1 MADKTVTVRLNA
13 DTHGFTA
20 AMARAATATSQL
32 SGKVK
37 AHGGDLDRMA
47 SMSTKAGLAVT
58 AGVGGAVKAAV
69 DWESAWTGVQK
80 TVDASPAQYAR
91 LEGQLRSLTSV
102 LPVSHQEIAGVA
114 EAAGQLGV
122 KQQDITKFTS
132 TMVKLGT
139 ATNMTSE
146 EAATSL
152 RQFMNVMGTAPKD
165 VDRLAATV
173 VDLGNNSATTE
184 RDIVEMG
191 QRLSGTGKQM
201 NITEPQVMAF
211 GAAMASVGINAEAGG
226 TAMSR
231 NWVTID
237 RAVRQGG
244 SSLQAM
250 AKVSGMSAAQFKKA
264 WQTDAAG
271 ATNALIE
278 GLGRAGKAGK
288 DVSGLLGE
296 MGIKGQYQTDAM
308 KRLAGAS
315 AGAGNAQD
323 QLASSLKTAGEGWS
337 QNTALAQEF
346 GRRQSTTASQMQLA
360 VNRIKDAAISLG
372 QAALPVL
379 GRAAQKVSEYANK
392 FNGLSDHTKDMILQI
407 GAFGGVSLIAAGQIG
422 KVARA
427 VKDVGL
433 AFKAVRGVAGIAG
446 AFTGI
451 GGAAKS
457 ASGAAKALEGV
468 GEAAGAAAG
477 ATAGA
482 GKAMSG
488 TGKAATKAAGAAKG
502 AGKALSDTGKAA
514 GEAAGAA
521 AAAEGTLKG
530 AGKATVGLS
539 GKLFG
544 VAAGLGAIAIA
555 WGHQDSAKHAADIDR
570 QLGSVADW
578 ANQASMGIV
587 DLDAKLK
594 QVNDGGFGPLRE
606 NLNGLGDA
614 LNHATGENLSFL
626 ERQEGRFASLV
637 GSAADLSQ
645 QSKAQLGKFDEALS
659 GLAGSHAWGDLQR
672 NWEQI
677 ADAAKAN
684 HISDDK
690 LMALFP
696 KLQDGLS
703 ATAHQLGVTGLSAKD
718 YAGWLRGEVPSAVN
732 RAAVAN
738 EKLAKSLGIVPDKK
752 RVQVETIIKGG
763 THAQVMQLNAEL
775 AKVPPKKQS
784 QVLATAKTKGFKAA
798 MAQAKDFEKQAKGL
812 QETTKHGVTVEIKGN
827 TDPGKVHALREQLD
841 GLSKAAAQKVS
852 ITAKTKGLDEAKKQ
866 LQQFHNTVSTTVTK
880 QGITLKV
887 KATETADLDRLRTK
901 MEQLPKDKQIKVA
914 ATAKADGFNAAIS
927 QANAFKAEMD
937 GIIQYTKDG
946 VRVRI
951 KGETDSKAVDTLK
964 TDLEALPKEQQLK
977 VAATAETKG
986 FDTASKQL
994 QDLRTQ
1000 NWSMYSSPPIVVK
1013 ATMQDGASRDLKI
1026 LSEEATSVDGKK
1038 VLVTASAP
1046 GAYGATVQIDG
1057 LKYKVDKLD
1066 GKNVLI
1072 PLGLKNTNGTLSGLQ
1087 KVDTKA
1093 KKVNGRK
1100 ANVKVGAPGAGNAFN
1115 NLLKVSGAA
1124 NQLGKKRPKVKP
1136 SAPTAAK
1143 TSSQLAKVGSTADNV
1158 GRKRP
1163 RVATSAPG
1171 ATAATGQVKNL
1182 GSTASHVNGKRVS
1195 VSAHA
1200 DTSGA
1205 RSALQALTRPLSTT
1219 VTATV
1224 RTVGSALKGVFHA
1237 NGGLYERHDAQIAKA
1252 GAYRVWAEPE
1262 TEGEAYIPFARSK
1275 RGRSREI
1282 ATQTVQR
1289 LGGAVQ
1295 WFANGGISGGQA
1307 RAILNIEARPTGE
1320 LVDYIKAVKDAANAT
1335 RARERA
1341 SRAWWNARRRH
1352 SKNEKK
1358 LGDALNAA
1366 KDKEKEATDK
1376 ARQAQEALARAAE
1389 QAGASMAKDYRVGGS
1404 WQDWAASMRQGV
1416 EELDLFRWRLA
1427 RLRNLG
1433 LSQDNID
1440 TITAM
1445 GPSGLQL
1452 AGDVLAGGKKAVN
1465 SLNSAS
1471 NSLKRVSDRLGLVSA
1486 THFADGGFSSGSGLR
1501 IWGEPETGGEA
1512 YIPLSPSKRAQSL
1525 QLWQETGR
1533 RLGALPAQGSSRP
1546 ITPPGTAQP
1555 GYGAGGLDLSGVHIT
1570 LSVPGLANAVD
1581 AKIIAA
1587 NRSTARN
1594 LVRSTR

>member
-1 MADKTVTVRLNA
+1 MADKTVTVKLNA

-20 AMARAATATSQL
+20 AMARAATASKQLGSQ
-32 SGKVK
+32 VK
-37 AHGGDLDRMA
+37 AHGAALDRMA
-47 SMSTKAGLAVT
+47 SASTKAGLAVT

-91 LEGQLRSLTSV
+91 LEGQLRSLASV

-122 KQQDITKFTS
+122 KQQDVAKFTS

-201 NITEPQVMAF
+201 RMSESQVMAF

-231 NWVTID
+231 NWIKID
-237 RAVRQGG
+237 SAVRSGG
-244 SSLQAM
+244 KSLQTM

-278 GLGRAGKAGK
+278 GLGRASKSGQ
-288 DVSGLLGE
+288 DVSKLLDQ

-337 QNTALAQEF
+337 QNTALQEEF

-392 FNGLSDHTKDMILQI
+392 FNGLSDRTKDMILQI

-451 GGAAKS
+451 GGAATK
-457 ASGAAKALEGV
+457 
-468 GEAAGAAAG
+468 AAGAAE
-477 ATAGA
+477 GA

-488 TGKAATKAAGAAKG
+488 VKG
-502 AGKALSDTGKAA
+502 STS
-514 GEAAGAA
+514 
-521 AAAEGTLKG
+521 
-530 AGKATVGLS
+530 GLS

-555 WGHQDSAKHAADIDR
+555 WGHQDSANHAADIDK

-703 ATAHQLGVTGLSAKD
+703 ATARQLGVTGLSAKD

-752 RVQVETIIKGG
+752 RVEVETIIKGG

-866 LQQFHNTVSTTVTK
+866 LQQFQNTVSTTVTK

-887 KATETADLDRLRTK
+887 KATATADLDRLRAK

-914 ATAKADGFNAAIS
+914 ATAKADGFDAAIS

-951 KGETDSKAVDTLK
+951 KGETDAKAVDTLK

-977 VAATAETKG
+977 VAATAESKG
-986 FDTASKQL
+986 FDDASKQL

-1000 NWSMYSSPPIVVK
+1000 TWSMYSSPPIVVK

-1026 LSEEATSVDGKK
+1026 LSKEATSVDGKK

-1100 ANVKVGAPGAGNAFN
+1100 ANVKVG
-1115 NLLKVSGAA
+1115 VSGASA
-1124 NQLGKKRPKVKP
+1124 SLGNLESLISAATRVGKKKP
-1136 SAPTAAK
+1136 QVRTSAPTAVN
-1143 TSSQLAKVGSTADNV
+1143 TIGQLAQVAAAADNA
-1158 GRKRP
+1158 GSKRP
-1163 RVATSAPG
+1163 RVTTSAPG
-1171 ATAATGQVKNL
+1171 ATAATGQIKSL
-1182 GSTASHVNGKRVS
+1182 GSTASRVNGKRVS

-1200 DTSGA
+1200 NTSGA
-1205 RSALQALTRPLSTT
+1205 RSALQALTRPLFTT

-1224 RTVGSALKGVFHA
+1224 RTVGSAIKGVFHA

-1307 RAILNIEARPTGE
+1307 RTILNIEARPTGE
-1320 LVDYIKAVKDAANAT
+1320 LVDYIQAVKDAANAT
-1335 RARERA
+1335 RARQRA

-1376 ARQAQEALARAAE
+1376 ARQAQESLARAAE

-1404 WQDWAASMRQGV
+1404 WQDWAASMRQGTQ
-1416 EELDLFRWRLA
+1416 ELDLFRWRLA

-1471 NSLKRVSDRLGLVSA
+1471 NSLKHVSDRLGLVSA
-1486 THFADGGFSSGSGLR
+1486 TRFADGGFSSGSGLR

>member
-1 MADKTVTVRLNA
+1 MADKTVTVKLNA

-20 AMARAATATSQL
+20 AMARAATASKQLGSQ
-32 SGKVK
+32 VK
-37 AHGGDLDRMA
+37 AHGADFDRMA
-47 SMSTKAGLAVT
+47 SASTKAGLAVT

-91 LEGQLRSLTSV
+91 LEGQLRSLSSV

-122 KQQDITKFTS
+122 KQQDVAKFTS

-201 NITEPQVMAF
+201 RMSESQVMAF

-231 NWVTID
+231 NWIKID
-237 RAVRQGG
+237 SAVRSGG
-244 SSLQAM
+244 QSLQTM
-250 AKVSGMSAAQFKKA
+250 AQVSGMSAAQFKKA

-278 GLGRAGKAGK
+278 GLGRASKSGQ
-288 DVSGLLGE
+288 DVSKLLDQ

-337 QNTALAQEF
+337 QNTALQEEF

-392 FNGLSDHTKDMILQI
+392 FNGLSDHTKDMILKI

-433 AFKAVRGVAGIAG
+433 AFKAVRGIAGIAG

-451 GGAAKS
+451 GGAA
-457 ASGAAKALEGV
+457 
-468 GEAAGAAAG
+468 
-477 ATAGA
+477 
-482 GKAMSG
+482 
-488 TGKAATKAAGAAKG
+488 TKAAGATEG
-502 AGKALSDTGKAA
+502 AGKALSGIGGATG
-514 GEAAGAA
+514 
-521 AAAEGTLKG
+521 
-530 AGKATVGLS
+530 GLS

-544 VAAGLGAIAIA
+544 VAAGLGALAIA
-555 WGHQDSAKHAADIDR
+555 WGHQDSANHAADIDR

-578 ANQASMGIV
+578 ANQASIGIV

-690 LMALFP
+690 LMSLFP
-696 KLQDGLS
+696 KLQEGLS

-827 TDPGKVHALREQLD
+827 TDPGKVHALREQLE

-852 ITAKTKGLDEAKKQ
+852 ITAKTQGLDAAKKQ
-866 LQQFHNTVSTTVTK
+866 LQQFQNTVSTTVTK

-887 KATETADLDRLRTK
+887 KATATADLDRLRAK
-901 MEQLPKDKQIKVA
+901 MEKLPKDKQIKVA

-927 QANAFKAEMD
+927 RANAFKAEMD
-937 GIIQYTKDG
+937 GIIQYTKAG

-964 TDLEALPKEQQLK
+964 TDLETLPKEQQVK
-977 VAATAETKG
+977 VAATAESKG
-986 FDTASKQL
+986 FDAASKQL

-1000 NWSMYSSPPIVVK
+1000 TWSMYSSPPIVVK
-1013 ATMQDGASRDLKI
+1013 ATMQDGASRSLKI
-1026 LSEEATSVDGKK
+1026 LSEEATSVNGKK

-1100 ANVKVGAPGAGNAFN
+1100 ANVKVGAPGSGNAFN

-1163 RVATSAPG
+1163 RVTTSAPG
-1171 ATAATGQVKNL
+1171 ATRANGQIKNL
-1182 GSTASHVNGKRVS
+1182 GSTASRVNGKRVS

-1200 DTSGA
+1200 NTSGA
-1205 RSALQALTRPLSTT
+1205 RSALQALTRPLFTT

-1224 RTVGSALKGVFHA
+1224 HTVGSALKGVFHA

-1252 GAYRVWAEPE
+1252 GTWRVWAEPE

-1307 RAILNIEARPTGE
+1307 RTILNIEARPTGE
-1320 LVDYIKAVKDAANAT
+1320 LVDYIQAVQDAANAT

>member
-1 MADKTVTVRLNA
+1 MADKTVTVKLNA

-20 AMARAATATSQL
+20 AMARAATASKQLGSQ
-32 SGKVK
+32 VK
-37 AHGGDLDRMA
+37 AHGAALDRMA
-47 SMSTKAGLAVT
+47 SASTKAGLAVT

-122 KQQDITKFTS
+122 KQQDIAKFTS

-152 RQFMNVMGTAPKD
+152 RQFMNVMGTAPGD
-165 VDRLAATV
+165 VDRLASTV

-201 NITEPQVMAF
+201 NITESQVMAF

-231 NWVTID
+231 NWIKID
-237 RAVRQGG
+237 SAVRSGG
-244 SSLQAM
+244 QSLQTM

-278 GLGRAGKAGK
+278 GLGRASKSGQ
-288 DVSGLLGE
+288 DVSKLLGE

-337 QNTALAQEF
+337 QNTALQEEF
-346 GRRQSTTASQMQLA
+346 GRRQQTTASQMQLA
-360 VNRIKDAAISLG
+360 VNRIKDAAISVG

-451 GGAAKS
+451 GGAA
-457 ASGAAKALEGV
+457 
-468 GEAAGAAAG
+468 
-477 ATAGA
+477 
-482 GKAMSG
+482 
-488 TGKAATKAAGAAKG
+488 TKAAGATTG
-502 AGKALSDTGKAA
+502 AGKALSGVGGATG
-514 GEAAGAA
+514 
-521 AAAEGTLKG
+521 
-530 AGKATVGLS
+530 GLS

-555 WGHQDSAKHAADIDR
+555 WGHQDSANHAADIDR

-578 ANQASMGIV
+578 SKQASIGIV

-614 LNHATGENLSFL
+614 INHATGENLSFL
-626 ERQEGRFASLV
+626 ERQEGRFASLI

-690 LMALFP
+690 LMSLFP

-752 RVQVETIIKGG
+752 RVEVETIIKGG

-852 ITAKTKGLDEAKKQ
+852 ITAKTKGLDAAKKQ

-887 KATETADLDRLRTK
+887 KATATADLDRLRAK

-927 QANAFKAEMD
+927 RANAFKAEMD

-951 KGETDSKAVDTLK
+951 KGETDAKAVDTLK
-964 TDLEALPKEQQLK
+964 TDLEALPKEQQVK
-977 VAATAETKG
+977 VAATAESKG
-986 FDTASKQL
+986 FDDASKQL
-994 QDLRTQ
+994 QDLRAQ
-1000 NWSMYSSPPIVVK
+1000 AGSMSPLTPIVVK
-1013 ATMQDGASRDLKI
+1013 ATMQNGASRDLKI
-1026 LSEEATSVDGKK
+1026 LSEEVTRVDGKK
-1038 VLVTASAP
+1038 VLVTAAAP

-1057 LKYKVDKLD
+1057 LKYRVDKLD

-1072 PLGLKNTNGTLSGLQ
+1072 PLGLKNTNGTILGLQ
-1087 KVDTKA
+1087 KVDATA

-1100 ANVKVGAPGAGNAFN
+1100 ANVKVSAPGSGNAFN

-1163 RVATSAPG
+1163 RVTTSAPG
-1171 ATAATGQVKNL
+1171 ATRATGQVKDL
-1182 GSTASHVNGKRVS
+1182 GSTASRVNGKHVS

-1200 DTSGA
+1200 NTSGA

-1224 RTVGSALKGVFHA
+1224 RTVGNALKGVFHA

-1307 RAILNIEARPTGE
+1307 RTILNIEARPTGE
-1320 LVDYIKAVKDAANAT
+1320 LVDYIQAVKDAANAT

-1471 NSLKRVSDRLGLVSA
+1471 TSLKRVSDRLGLVSA

-1512 YIPLSPSKRAQSL
+1512 YIPLSPSKRSQSI

-1533 RLGALPAQGSSRP
+1533 RLGTLPAQGSSRP

>member
-1 MADKTVTVRLNA
+1 
-13 DTHGFTA
+13 
-20 AMARAATATSQL
+20 MARAATASKQLGSQ
-32 SGKVK
+32 VK
-37 AHGGDLDRMA
+37 AHGADFDRMA
-47 SMSTKAGLAVT
+47 SASTKAGLAVT

-91 LEGQLRSLTSV
+91 LEGQLRSLSSV

-122 KQQDITKFTS
+122 KQQDVAKFTS

-201 NITEPQVMAF
+201 RMSESQVMAF

-231 NWVTID
+231 NWIKID
-237 RAVRQGG
+237 SAVRSGG
-244 SSLQAM
+244 QSLQTM
-250 AKVSGMSAAQFKKA
+250 AQVSGMSAAQFKKA

-278 GLGRAGKAGK
+278 GLGRASKSGQ
-288 DVSGLLGE
+288 DVSKLLDQ

-337 QNTALAQEF
+337 QNTALQEEF

-392 FNGLSDHTKDMILQI
+392 FNGLSDHTKDMILKI

-451 GGAAKS
+451 GGAA
-457 ASGAAKALEGV
+457 
-468 GEAAGAAAG
+468 
-477 ATAGA
+477 
-482 GKAMSG
+482 
-488 TGKAATKAAGAAKG
+488 TKAAGATEG
-502 AGKALSDTGKAA
+502 AGKALSGIGGATG
-514 GEAAGAA
+514 
-521 AAAEGTLKG
+521 
-530 AGKATVGLS
+530 GLS

-544 VAAGLGAIAIA
+544 VAAGLGALAIA
-555 WGHQDSAKHAADIDR
+555 WGHQDSANHAADIDR

-578 ANQASMGIV
+578 ANQASIGIV

-690 LMALFP
+690 LMSLFP
-696 KLQDGLS
+696 KLQEGLS

-827 TDPGKVHALREQLD
+827 TDPGKVHALREQLE

-852 ITAKTKGLDEAKKQ
+852 ITAKTQGLDAAKKQ
-866 LQQFHNTVSTTVTK
+866 LQQFQNTVSTTVTK

-887 KATETADLDRLRTK
+887 KATATADLDRLRAK
-901 MEQLPKDKQIKVA
+901 MEKLPKDKQIKVA

-927 QANAFKAEMD
+927 RANAFKAEMD
-937 GIIQYTKDG
+937 GIIQYTKAG

-964 TDLEALPKEQQLK
+964 TDLETLPKEQQVK
-977 VAATAETKG
+977 VAATAESKG
-986 FDTASKQL
+986 FDAASKQL

-1000 NWSMYSSPPIVVK
+1000 TWSMYSSPPIVVK
-1013 ATMQDGASRDLKI
+1013 ATMQDGASRSLKI
-1026 LSEEATSVDGKK
+1026 LSEEATSVNGKK

-1100 ANVKVGAPGAGNAFN
+1100 ANVKVGAPGSGNAFN

-1163 RVATSAPG
+1163 RVTTSAPG
-1171 ATAATGQVKNL
+1171 ATRANGQIKNL
-1182 GSTASHVNGKRVS
+1182 GSTASRVNGKRVS

-1200 DTSGA
+1200 NTSGA
-1205 RSALQALTRPLSTT
+1205 RSALQALTRPLFTT

-1224 RTVGSALKGVFHA
+1224 HTVGSALKGVFHA

-1252 GAYRVWAEPE
+1252 GTWRVWAEPE

-1307 RAILNIEARPTGE
+1307 RTILNIEARPTGE
-1320 LVDYIKAVKDAANAT
+1320 LVDYIQAVQDAANAT

>member
-1 MADKTVTVRLNA
+1 MADKTVTVKLNA

-20 AMARAATATSQL
+20 AMARAATASKQLGSQ
-32 SGKVK
+32 VK
-37 AHGGDLDRMA
+37 AHGAALDRMA
-47 SMSTKAGLAVT
+47 SASTKAGLAVT

-91 LEGQLRSLTSV
+91 LEGQLRSLASV

-122 KQQDITKFTS
+122 KQQDIAKFTS

-201 NITEPQVMAF
+201 RMSESQVMAF

-231 NWVTID
+231 NWIKID
-237 RAVRQGG
+237 SAVRSGG
-244 SSLQAM
+244 QSLQTM
-250 AKVSGMSAAQFKKA
+250 AQVSGMSAAQFKKA

-278 GLGRAGKAGK
+278 GLGRASKSGQ
-288 DVSGLLGE
+288 DVSKLLDQ

-337 QNTALAQEF
+337 QNAALEEEF
-346 GRRQSTTASQMQLA
+346 GRRQQTTASQMQLA

-392 FNGLSDHTKDMILQI
+392 FNGLSDHTKDMILKI

-451 GGAAKS
+451 GGAATK
-457 ASGAAKALEGV
+457 
-468 GEAAGAAAG
+468 AAG
-477 ATAGA
+477 ATEGA

-488 TGKAATKAAGAAKG
+488 VGGATA
-502 AGKALSDTGKAA
+502 
-514 GEAAGAA
+514 
-521 AAAEGTLKG
+521 
-530 AGKATVGLS
+530 GLS

-544 VAAGLGAIAIA
+544 VAAGLGALAIA
-555 WGHQDSAKHAADIDR
+555 WGHQDSANHAADIDR

-578 ANQASMGIV
+578 ANQASIGIV

-614 LNHATGENLSFL
+614 LNRATGENLSFL

-690 LMALFP
+690 LMSLFP
-696 KLQDGLS
+696 KLQEGLS

-827 TDPGKVHALREQLD
+827 TDPGKVHALREQLE

-852 ITAKTKGLDEAKKQ
+852 ITAKTQGLDAAKKQ
-866 LQQFHNTVSTTVTK
+866 LQQFQNTVSTTVTK

-887 KATETADLDRLRTK
+887 KATATADLDRLRAK
-901 MEQLPKDKQIKVA
+901 MEKLPKDKQIKVA

-927 QANAFKAEMD
+927 RANAFKAEMD
-937 GIIQYTKDG
+937 GIIQYTKAG

-964 TDLEALPKEQQLK
+964 TDLETLPKEQQVK
-977 VAATAETKG
+977 VAATAESKG
-986 FDTASKQL
+986 FDAASKQL

-1000 NWSMYSSPPIVVK
+1000 TWSMYSSPPIVVK
-1013 ATMQDGASRDLKI
+1013 ATMQDGASRSLKI
-1026 LSEEATSVDGKK
+1026 LSEEATSVNGKK

-1100 ANVKVGAPGAGNAFN
+1100 ANVKVGAPGSGNAFN

-1163 RVATSAPG
+1163 RVTTSAPG
-1171 ATAATGQVKNL
+1171 ATRANGQIKNL
-1182 GSTASHVNGKRVS
+1182 GSTASRVNGKRVS

-1200 DTSGA
+1200 NTSGA
-1205 RSALQALTRPLSTT
+1205 RSALQALTRPLFTT

-1224 RTVGSALKGVFHA
+1224 HTVGSALKGVFHA

-1252 GAYRVWAEPE
+1252 GTWRVWAEPE

-1307 RAILNIEARPTGE
+1307 RTILNIEARPTGE
-1320 LVDYIKAVKDAANAT
+1320 LVDYIQAVQDAANAT

-1486 THFADGGFSSGSGLR
+1486 TRFADGGFSSGSGLR

-1512 YIPLSPSKRAQSL
+1512 YIPLSPSKRSQSI

-1533 RLGALPAQGSSRP
+1533 RLGTLPAQGSSRP
-1546 ITPPGTAQP
+1546 ITPPGANQP

>member
-1 MADKTVTVRLNA
+1 MADKTVTVKLNA

-20 AMARAATATSQL
+20 AMARAATASKQLGSQ
-32 SGKVK
+32 VK
-37 AHGGDLDRMA
+37 AHGADFDRMA
-47 SMSTKAGLAVT
+47 SASTKAGLAVT

-91 LEGQLRSLTSV
+91 LEGQLRSLSSV

-122 KQQDITKFTS
+122 KQQDVAKFTS

-201 NITEPQVMAF
+201 RMSESQVMAF

-231 NWVTID
+231 NWIKID
-237 RAVRQGG
+237 SAVRSGG
-244 SSLQAM
+244 QSLQTM
-250 AKVSGMSAAQFKKA
+250 AQVSGMSAAQFKKA

-278 GLGRAGKAGK
+278 GLGRASKSGQ
-288 DVSGLLGE
+288 DVSKLLDQ

-337 QNTALAQEF
+337 QNTALQEEF

-392 FNGLSDHTKDMILQI
+392 FNGLSDHTKDMILKI

-451 GGAAKS
+451 GGAATK
-457 ASGAAKALEGV
+457 
-468 GEAAGAAAG
+468 AAG
-477 ATAGA
+477 ATEGA

-488 TGKAATKAAGAAKG
+488 VGGATA
-502 AGKALSDTGKAA
+502 
-514 GEAAGAA
+514 
-521 AAAEGTLKG
+521 
-530 AGKATVGLS
+530 GLS

-544 VAAGLGAIAIA
+544 VAAGLGALAIA
-555 WGHQDSAKHAADIDR
+555 WGHQDSANHAADIDR

-578 ANQASMGIV
+578 ANQASIGIV

-614 LNHATGENLSFL
+614 LNRATGENLSFL

-690 LMALFP
+690 LMSLFP
-696 KLQDGLS
+696 KLQEGLS

-827 TDPGKVHALREQLD
+827 TDPGKVHALREQLE

-852 ITAKTKGLDEAKKQ
+852 ITAKTQGLDAAKKQ
-866 LQQFHNTVSTTVTK
+866 LQQFQNTVSTTVTK

-887 KATETADLDRLRTK
+887 KATATADLDRLRAK
-901 MEQLPKDKQIKVA
+901 MEKLPKDKQIKVA

-927 QANAFKAEMD
+927 RANAFKAEMD
-937 GIIQYTKDG
+937 GIIQYTKAG

-964 TDLEALPKEQQLK
+964 TDLETLPKEQQVK
-977 VAATAETKG
+977 VAATAESKG
-986 FDTASKQL
+986 FDAASKQL

-1000 NWSMYSSPPIVVK
+1000 TWSMYSSPPIVVK
-1013 ATMQDGASRDLKI
+1013 ATMQDGASRSLKI
-1026 LSEEATSVDGKK
+1026 LSEEATSVNGKK

-1100 ANVKVGAPGAGNAFN
+1100 ANVKVGAPGSGNAFN

-1163 RVATSAPG
+1163 RVTTSAPG
-1171 ATAATGQVKNL
+1171 ATRANGQIKNL
-1182 GSTASHVNGKRVS
+1182 GSTASRVNGKRVS

-1200 DTSGA
+1200 NTSGA
-1205 RSALQALTRPLSTT
+1205 RSALQALTRPLFTT

-1224 RTVGSALKGVFHA
+1224 HTVGSALKGVFHA

-1252 GAYRVWAEPE
+1252 GTWRVWAEPE

-1307 RAILNIEARPTGE
+1307 RTILNIEARPTGE
-1320 LVDYIKAVKDAANAT
+1320 LVDYIQAVQDAANAT

>member
-1 MADKTVTVRLNA
+1 MADKTVTVKLNA

-20 AMARAATATSQL
+20 AMARAATASKQLGSQ
-32 SGKVK
+32 VK
-37 AHGGDLDRMA
+37 AHGAALDRMA
-47 SMSTKAGLAVT
+47 SASTKAGLAVT

-91 LEGQLRSLTSV
+91 LEGQLRSLASV

-122 KQQDITKFTS
+122 KQQDVAKFTS

-201 NITEPQVMAF
+201 RMSESQVMAF

-231 NWVTID
+231 NWIKID
-237 RAVRQGG
+237 SAVRSGG
-244 SSLQAM
+244 KSLQTM

-278 GLGRAGKAGK
+278 GLGRASKSGQ
-288 DVSGLLGE
+288 DVSKLLDQ

-337 QNTALAQEF
+337 QNTALQEEF

-360 VNRIKDAAISLG
+360 VNRIKDAAIGLG

-392 FNGLSDHTKDMILQI
+392 FNGLSDRTKDMILQI

-451 GGAAKS
+451 GGAATK
-457 ASGAAKALEGV
+457 
-468 GEAAGAAAG
+468 AAGAAE
-477 ATAGA
+477 GA

-488 TGKAATKAAGAAKG
+488 VKG
-502 AGKALSDTGKAA
+502 STS
-514 GEAAGAA
+514 
-521 AAAEGTLKG
+521 
-530 AGKATVGLS
+530 GLS

-555 WGHQDSAKHAADIDR
+555 WGHQDSANHAADIDK

-703 ATAHQLGVTGLSAKD
+703 ATARQLGVTGLSAKD

-752 RVQVETIIKGG
+752 RVEVETIIKGG

-866 LQQFHNTVSTTVTK
+866 LQQFQNTVSTTVTK

-887 KATETADLDRLRTK
+887 KATATADLDRLRAK

-914 ATAKADGFNAAIS
+914 ATAKADGFDAAIS

-951 KGETDSKAVDTLK
+951 KGETDAKAVDTLK

-977 VAATAETKG
+977 VAATAESKG
-986 FDTASKQL
+986 FDDASKQL

-1000 NWSMYSSPPIVVK
+1000 TWSMYSSPPIVVK

-1026 LSEEATSVDGKK
+1026 LSKEATSVDGKK

-1100 ANVKVGAPGAGNAFN
+1100 ANVKVG
-1115 NLLKVSGAA
+1115 VSGASA
-1124 NQLGKKRPKVKP
+1124 SLGNLESLISAATRVGKKKP
-1136 SAPTAAK
+1136 QVRTSAPTAVN
-1143 TSSQLAKVGSTADNV
+1143 TIGQLAQVAAAADNA
-1158 GRKRP
+1158 GSKRP
-1163 RVATSAPG
+1163 RVTTSAPG
-1171 ATAATGQVKNL
+1171 ATAATGQIKSL
-1182 GSTASHVNGKRVS
+1182 GSTASRVNGKRVS

-1200 DTSGA
+1200 NTSGA
-1205 RSALQALTRPLSTT
+1205 RSALQALTRPLFTT

-1224 RTVGSALKGVFHA
+1224 RTVGSAIKGVFHA

-1307 RAILNIEARPTGE
+1307 RTILNIEARPTGE
-1320 LVDYIKAVKDAANAT
+1320 LVDYIQAVKDAANAT
-1335 RARERA
+1335 RARQRA

-1376 ARQAQEALARAAE
+1376 ARQAQESLARAAE

-1471 NSLKRVSDRLGLVSA
+1471 NSLKHVSDRLGLVSA
-1486 THFADGGFSSGSGLR
+1486 TRFADGGFSSGSGLR

>member
-1 MADKTVTVRLNA
+1 MADKTVTVKLNA

-20 AMARAATATSQL
+20 AMARAATASKQLGSQ
-32 SGKVK
+32 VK
-37 AHGGDLDRMA
+37 AHGADFDRMA
-47 SMSTKAGLAVT
+47 SASTKAGLAVT

-91 LEGQLRSLTSV
+91 LEGQLRSLSSV

-122 KQQDITKFTS
+122 KQQDVAKFTS

-201 NITEPQVMAF
+201 RMSESQVMAF

-231 NWVTID
+231 NWIKID
-237 RAVRQGG
+237 SAVRSGG
-244 SSLQAM
+244 QSLQTM
-250 AKVSGMSAAQFKKA
+250 AQVSGMSAAQFKKA

-278 GLGRAGKAGK
+278 GLGRASKSGQ
-288 DVSGLLGE
+288 DVSKLLDQ

-337 QNTALAQEF
+337 QNTALQEEF

-451 GGAAKS
+451 GGAATK
-457 ASGAAKALEGV
+457 
-468 GEAAGAAAG
+468 AAG
-477 ATAGA
+477 ATEGA

-488 TGKAATKAAGAAKG
+488 VKG
-502 AGKALSDTGKAA
+502 STS
-514 GEAAGAA
+514 
-521 AAAEGTLKG
+521 
-530 AGKATVGLS
+530 GLS

-555 WGHQDSAKHAADIDR
+555 WGHQDSANHAADIDK

-578 ANQASMGIV
+578 ANQASIGIV

-690 LMALFP
+690 LMSLFP
-696 KLQDGLS
+696 KLQEGLS

-752 RVQVETIIKGG
+752 RVEVETIIKGG

-827 TDPGKVHALREQLD
+827 TDPGKVHALREQLE

-852 ITAKTKGLDEAKKQ
+852 ITAKTQGLDAAKKQ
-866 LQQFHNTVSTTVTK
+866 LQQFQNTVSTTVTK
-880 QGITLKV
+880 QGVTLKV
-887 KATETADLDRLRTK
+887 KATATADLDRLRAK

-914 ATAKADGFNAAIS
+914 ATAKADGFDAAIS
-927 QANAFKAEMD
+927 RANAFKAEMD
-937 GIIQYTKDG
+937 GIIQYTKAG

-951 KGETDSKAVDTLK
+951 KGETDAKAVDTLK

-977 VAATAETKG
+977 VAATAESKG
-986 FDTASKQL
+986 FDDASKQL

-1000 NWSMYSSPPIVVK
+1000 TWSMYSSPPIVVK

-1026 LSEEATSVDGKK
+1026 LSEEATSVNGKK

-1100 ANVKVGAPGAGNAFN
+1100 ANVKVG
-1115 NLLKVSGAA
+1115 VSGTSASLGNLESLISAA
-1124 NQLGKKRPKVKP
+1124 TRVGKKKP
-1136 SAPTAAK
+1136 QVRTSAPTAVN
-1143 TSSQLAKVGSTADNV
+1143 TIGQLAQVAAAADNA
-1158 GRKRP
+1158 GSKRP
-1163 RVATSAPG
+1163 RVTTSAPG
-1171 ATAATGQVKNL
+1171 ATAATGQIKSL

-1200 DTSGA
+1200 NTGGA
-1205 RSALQALTRPLSTT
+1205 RSALQALTRPLFTT

-1307 RAILNIEARPTGE
+1307 RTILNIEARPTGE
-1320 LVDYIKAVKDAANAT
+1320 LVDYIQAVKDAANAT
-1335 RARERA
+1335 RARQRA

-1486 THFADGGFSSGSGLR
+1486 TRFADGGFSSGSGLR

>member
-1 MADKTVTVRLNA
+1 
-13 DTHGFTA
+13 
-20 AMARAATATSQL
+20 MARAATASKQLGSQ
-32 SGKVK
+32 VK
-37 AHGGDLDRMA
+37 AHGAAFDRMA
-47 SMSTKAGLAVT
+47 SASTKAGLAVT

-91 LEGQLRSLTSV
+91 LEGQLRSLASV

-122 KQQDITKFTS
+122 KQQDVAKFTS

-146 EAATSL
+146 EAATNL

-201 NITEPQVMAF
+201 RMSESQVMAF

-231 NWVTID
+231 NWIKID
-237 RAVRQGG
+237 SAVRSGG
-244 SSLQAM
+244 KSLQTM

-278 GLGRAGKAGK
+278 GLGRASKSGQ
-288 DVSGLLGE
+288 DVSKLLDQ

-337 QNTALAQEF
+337 QNTALQEEF
-346 GRRQSTTASQMQLA
+346 GRRQQTTASQMQLA

-451 GGAAKS
+451 GGAA
-457 ASGAAKALEGV
+457 
-468 GEAAGAAAG
+468 
-477 ATAGA
+477 
-482 GKAMSG
+482 
-488 TGKAATKAAGAAKG
+488 TKAAGATEG
-502 AGKALSDTGKAA
+502 AGKALSGV
-514 GEAAGAA
+514 
-521 AAAEGTLKG
+521 KG
-530 AGKATVGLS
+530 STSGLS

-544 VAAGLGAIAIA
+544 VAAGLGALAIA
-555 WGHQDSAKHAADIDR
+555 WGHQDSANHAADIDR

-578 ANQASMGIV
+578 SKQASMGIV

-690 LMALFP
+690 LMSLFP
-696 KLQDGLS
+696 KLQEGLS

-866 LQQFHNTVSTTVTK
+866 LQQLQNTVSTTVTK

-887 KATETADLDRLRTK
+887 KATATADLDRLRTK

-914 ATAKADGFNAAIS
+914 ATAKADGFDAAIS
-927 QANAFKAEMD
+927 RANAFKAEMD

-951 KGETDSKAVDTLK
+951 KGETDAKAVDTLK

-977 VAATAETKG
+977 VAATAESKG
-986 FDTASKQL
+986 FDDASKQL

-1000 NWSMYSSPPIVVK
+1000 TWSMYSSPPIVVK

-1026 LSEEATSVDGKK
+1026 LSKEATSVDGKK

-1100 ANVKVGAPGAGNAFN
+1100 ANVKVGAPGSGNAFN

-1124 NQLGKKRPKVKP
+1124 NQLGKKRPQVRP
-1136 SAPTAAK
+1136 SAPTAAR
-1143 TSSQLAKVGSTADNV
+1143 TSSQLAKVGSAADSV

-1171 ATAATGQVKNL
+1171 ATRATGQVKSL
-1182 GSTASHVNGKRVS
+1182 GSTASRVNGKRVS

-1200 DTSGA
+1200 NTSGA
-1205 RSALQALTRPLSTT
+1205 RSALQALTRPLFTT

-1224 RTVGSALKGVFHA
+1224 HTVGSALKGVFHA

-1252 GAYRVWAEPE
+1252 GTWRVWAEPE

-1295 WFANGGISGGQA
+1295 WFANGGISGSQA

-1320 LVDYIKAVKDAANAT
+1320 LVDYIQAVQDAANAT

>member
-451 GGAAKS
+451 GGAATK
-457 ASGAAKALEGV
+457 
-468 GEAAGAAAG
+468 AAGAAE
-477 ATAGA
+477 GA

-488 TGKAATKAAGAAKG
+488 VKG
-502 AGKALSDTGKAA
+502 STS
-514 GEAAGAA
+514 
-521 AAAEGTLKG
+521 
-530 AGKATVGLS
+530 GLS

-555 WGHQDSAKHAADIDR
+555 WGHQDSANHAADIDK

-752 RVQVETIIKGG
+752 RVEVETIIKGG

-887 KATETADLDRLRTK
+887 KATATADLDRLRAK

-964 TDLEALPKEQQLK
+964 TDLEALPKEEQVK
-977 VAATAETKG
+977 VAATAESKG
-986 FDTASKQL
+986 FDDASKQL

-1000 NWSMYSSPPIVVK
+1000 TWSMYSSPPIVVK

-1026 LSEEATSVDGKK
+1026 LSKEATSVDGKK

-1486 THFADGGFSSGSGLR
+1486 THFANGGFSSGSGLR

-1555 GYGAGGLDLSGVHIT
+1555 GYGAGSLDLSGVHIT

>member
-1 MADKTVTVRLNA
+1 MADKTVTVKLNA

-20 AMARAATATSQL
+20 AMARAATASKQLGSQ
-32 SGKVK
+32 VK
-37 AHGGDLDRMA
+37 AHGADFDRMA
-47 SMSTKAGLAVT
+47 SASTKAGLAVT

-91 LEGQLRSLTSV
+91 LEGQLRSLASV

-122 KQQDITKFTS
+122 KQQDIAKFTS

-201 NITEPQVMAF
+201 RMSESQVMAF

-231 NWVTID
+231 NWIKID
-237 RAVRQGG
+237 SAVRSGG
-244 SSLQAM
+244 QSLQTM

-278 GLGRAGKAGK
+278 GLGRASKSGQ
-288 DVSGLLGE
+288 DVSKLLDQ

-337 QNTALAQEF
+337 QNTALQEEF

-392 FNGLSDHTKDMILQI
+392 FNGLSDRTKDMILQI

-451 GGAAKS
+451 GGAATK
-457 ASGAAKALEGV
+457 
-468 GEAAGAAAG
+468 AAG
-477 ATAGA
+477 ATEGA

-488 TGKAATKAAGAAKG
+488 VKG
-502 AGKALSDTGKAA
+502 STS
-514 GEAAGAA
+514 
-521 AAAEGTLKG
+521 
-530 AGKATVGLS
+530 GLS

-555 WGHQDSAKHAADIDR
+555 WGHQDSANHAADIDK

-578 ANQASMGIV
+578 ANQASIGIV

-690 LMALFP
+690 LMSLFP
-696 KLQDGLS
+696 KLQEGLS

-827 TDPGKVHALREQLD
+827 TDPGKVHALREQLE

-852 ITAKTKGLDEAKKQ
+852 ITAKTQGLDAAKKQ
-866 LQQFHNTVSTTVTK
+866 LQQFQNTVSTTVTK

-887 KATETADLDRLRTK
+887 KATATADLDRLRAK
-901 MEQLPKDKQIKVA
+901 MEKLPKDKQIKVA

-927 QANAFKAEMD
+927 RANAFKAEMD
-937 GIIQYTKDG
+937 GIIQHTKAG

-964 TDLEALPKEQQLK
+964 TDLETLPKEQQVK
-977 VAATAETKG
+977 VAATAESKG
-986 FDTASKQL
+986 FDAASKQL

-1000 NWSMYSSPPIVVK
+1000 TWSMYSSPPIVVK
-1013 ATMQDGASRDLKI
+1013 ATMQDGASRSLKI
-1026 LSEEATSVDGKK
+1026 LSEEATSVNGKK

-1100 ANVKVGAPGAGNAFN
+1100 ANVKVG
-1115 NLLKVSGAA
+1115 VSGTSASLGNLESLISAA
-1124 NQLGKKRPKVKP
+1124 TRVGKKKP
-1136 SAPTAAK
+1136 QVRTSAPTAVN
-1143 TSSQLAKVGSTADNV
+1143 TIGQLAQVAAAADNA
-1158 GRKRP
+1158 GSKRP
-1163 RVATSAPG
+1163 RVTTSAPG
-1171 ATAATGQVKNL
+1171 ATAATGQIKSL

-1200 DTSGA
+1200 NTGGA
-1205 RSALQALTRPLSTT
+1205 RSALQALTRPLFTT

-1307 RAILNIEARPTGE
+1307 RTILNIEARPTGE
-1320 LVDYIKAVKDAANAT
+1320 LVDYIQAVKDAANAT
-1335 RARERA
+1335 RARQRA

-1404 WQDWAASMRQGV
+1404 WQDWAASMRQGTQ
-1416 EELDLFRWRLA
+1416 ELDLFRWRLA

-1471 NSLKRVSDRLGLVSA
+1471 NSLKHVSDRLGLVSA
-1486 THFADGGFSSGSGLR
+1486 TRFADGGFSSGSGLR

>member
-1 MADKTVTVRLNA
+1 MADKTVTVKLNA

-20 AMARAATATSQL
+20 AMARAATASKQLGSQ
-32 SGKVK
+32 VK
-37 AHGGDLDRMA
+37 AHGADFDRMA
-47 SMSTKAGLAVT
+47 SASTKAGLAVT

-91 LEGQLRSLTSV
+91 LEGQLRSLSSV

-122 KQQDITKFTS
+122 KQQDVAKFTS

-201 NITEPQVMAF
+201 RMSESQVMAF

-231 NWVTID
+231 NWIKID
-237 RAVRQGG
+237 SAVRSGG
-244 SSLQAM
+244 QSLQTM
-250 AKVSGMSAAQFKKA
+250 AQVSGMSAAQFKKA

-278 GLGRAGKAGK
+278 GLGRASKSGQ
-288 DVSGLLGE
+288 DVSKLLDQ

-337 QNTALAQEF
+337 QNTALQEEF

-392 FNGLSDHTKDMILQI
+392 FNGLSDHTKDMILKI

-451 GGAAKS
+451 GGAA
-457 ASGAAKALEGV
+457 
-468 GEAAGAAAG
+468 
-477 ATAGA
+477 
-482 GKAMSG
+482 
-488 TGKAATKAAGAAKG
+488 TKAAGATEG
-502 AGKALSDTGKAA
+502 AGKALSGIGGATG
-514 GEAAGAA
+514 
-521 AAAEGTLKG
+521 
-530 AGKATVGLS
+530 GLS

-544 VAAGLGAIAIA
+544 VAAGLGALAIA
-555 WGHQDSAKHAADIDR
+555 WGHQDSANHAADIDR

-578 ANQASMGIV
+578 ANQASIGIV

-690 LMALFP
+690 LMSLFP
-696 KLQDGLS
+696 KLQEGLS

-827 TDPGKVHALREQLD
+827 TDPGKVHALREQLE

-852 ITAKTKGLDEAKKQ
+852 ITAKTQGLDAAKKQ
-866 LQQFHNTVSTTVTK
+866 LQQFQNTVSTTVTK

-887 KATETADLDRLRTK
+887 KATATADLDRLRAK
-901 MEQLPKDKQIKVA
+901 MEKLPKDKQIKVA

-927 QANAFKAEMD
+927 RANAFKAEMD
-937 GIIQYTKDG
+937 GIIQYTKAG

-964 TDLEALPKEQQLK
+964 TDLETLPKEQQVK
-977 VAATAETKG
+977 VAATAESKG
-986 FDTASKQL
+986 FDAASKQL

-1000 NWSMYSSPPIVVK
+1000 TWSMYSSPPIVVK
-1013 ATMQDGASRDLKI
+1013 ATMQDGASRSLKI
-1026 LSEEATSVDGKK
+1026 LSEEATSVNGKK

-1100 ANVKVGAPGAGNAFN
+1100 ANVKVGAPGSGNAFN

-1163 RVATSAPG
+1163 RVTTSAPG
-1171 ATAATGQVKNL
+1171 ATRANGQIKNL
-1182 GSTASHVNGKRVS
+1182 GSTASRVNGKRVS

-1200 DTSGA
+1200 NTSGA
-1205 RSALQALTRPLSTT
+1205 RSALQALTRPLFTT

-1224 RTVGSALKGVFHA
+1224 HTVGSALKGVFHA

-1252 GAYRVWAEPE
+1252 GTWRVWAEPE

-1307 RAILNIEARPTGE
+1307 RTILNIEARPTGE
-1320 LVDYIKAVKDAANAT
+1320 LVDYIQAVQDAANAT

>member
-1 MADKTVTVRLNA
+1 MADKTVTVKLNA

-20 AMARAATATSQL
+20 AMARAATASKQLGSQ
-32 SGKVK
+32 VK
-37 AHGGDLDRMA
+37 AHGAALDRMA
-47 SMSTKAGLAVT
+47 SASTKAGLAVT

-91 LEGQLRSLTSV
+91 LEGQLRSLASV

-122 KQQDITKFTS
+122 KQQDVAKFTS

-201 NITEPQVMAF
+201 RMSESQVMAF

-231 NWVTID
+231 NWIKID
-237 RAVRQGG
+237 SAVRSGG
-244 SSLQAM
+244 KSLQTM

-278 GLGRAGKAGK
+278 GLGRASKSGQ
-288 DVSGLLGE
+288 DVSKLLDQ

-337 QNTALAQEF
+337 QNTALQEEF

-392 FNGLSDHTKDMILQI
+392 FNGLSDRTKDMILQI

-451 GGAAKS
+451 GGAATK
-457 ASGAAKALEGV
+457 
-468 GEAAGAAAG
+468 AAGAAE
-477 ATAGA
+477 GA

-488 TGKAATKAAGAAKG
+488 VKG
-502 AGKALSDTGKAA
+502 STS
-514 GEAAGAA
+514 
-521 AAAEGTLKG
+521 
-530 AGKATVGLS
+530 GLS

-555 WGHQDSAKHAADIDR
+555 WGHQDSANHAADIDK

-703 ATAHQLGVTGLSAKD
+703 ATARQLGVTGLSAKD

-752 RVQVETIIKGG
+752 RVEVETIIKGG

-866 LQQFHNTVSTTVTK
+866 LQQFQNTVSTTVTK

-887 KATETADLDRLRTK
+887 KATATADLDRLRAK

-951 KGETDSKAVDTLK
+951 KGETDAKAVDTLK

-977 VAATAETKG
+977 VAATAESKG
-986 FDTASKQL
+986 FDDASKQL

-1000 NWSMYSSPPIVVK
+1000 TWSMYSSPPIVVK

-1026 LSEEATSVDGKK
+1026 LSKEATSVDGKK

-1100 ANVKVGAPGAGNAFN
+1100 ANVKVG
-1115 NLLKVSGAA
+1115 VSGASA
-1124 NQLGKKRPKVKP
+1124 SLGNLESLISAATRVGKKKP
-1136 SAPTAAK
+1136 QVRTSAPTAVN
-1143 TSSQLAKVGSTADNV
+1143 TIGQLAQVAAAADNA
-1158 GRKRP
+1158 GSKRP
-1163 RVATSAPG
+1163 RVTTSAPG
-1171 ATAATGQVKNL
+1171 ATAATGQIKSL
-1182 GSTASHVNGKRVS
+1182 GSTASRVNGKRVS

-1200 DTSGA
+1200 NTSGA
-1205 RSALQALTRPLSTT
+1205 RSALQALTRPLFTT

-1224 RTVGSALKGVFHA
+1224 RTVGSAIKGVFHA

-1307 RAILNIEARPTGE
+1307 RTILNIEARPTGE
-1320 LVDYIKAVKDAANAT
+1320 LVDYIQAVKDAANAT
-1335 RARERA
+1335 RARQRA

-1376 ARQAQEALARAAE
+1376 ARQAQESLARAAE

-1404 WQDWAASMRQGV
+1404 WQDWAASMRQGTQ
-1416 EELDLFRWRLA
+1416 ELDLFRWRLA

-1471 NSLKRVSDRLGLVSA
+1471 NSLKHVSDRLGLVSA
-1486 THFADGGFSSGSGLR
+1486 TRFADGGFSSGSGLR

>member
-201 NITEPQVMAF
+201 NITESQVMAF

-231 NWVTID
+231 NWVAID

-244 SSLQAM
+244 SSLKTM

-288 DVSGLLGE
+288 DVSGLLGK
-296 MGIKGQYQTDAM
+296 MGIHSQYQTDAL

-323 QLASSLKTAGEGWS
+323 QLASSLKTASEGWS

-346 GRRQSTTASQMQLA
+346 GRRQQTTASQMQLA
-360 VNRIKDAAISLG
+360 VNRIKDAAINVG

-392 FNGLSDHTKDMILQI
+392 FNGLSDHTKDMILKI

-451 GGAAKS
+451 GGAA
-457 ASGAAKALEGV
+457 
-468 GEAAGAAAG
+468 
-477 ATAGA
+477 
-482 GKAMSG
+482 
-488 TGKAATKAAGAAKG
+488 TKAAGATEG
-502 AGKALSDTGKAA
+502 AGKALSGIGGATG
-514 GEAAGAA
+514 
-521 AAAEGTLKG
+521 
-530 AGKATVGLS
+530 GLS

-544 VAAGLGAIAIA
+544 VAAGLGALAIA
-555 WGHQDSAKHAADIDR
+555 WGYHDSAKHAADIDK

-578 ANQASMGIV
+578 SKQASIGIV

-637 GSAADLSQ
+637 GSTADLSQ

-672 NWEQI
+672 NWKQI

-690 LMALFP
+690 LMSLFP
-696 KLQDGLS
+696 KLQDGLA
-703 ATAHQLGVTGLSAKD
+703 ATARQLGVTGLSAKD

-763 THAQVMQLNAEL
+763 TQKQVMQLNAEL
-775 AKVPPKKQS
+775 AKVPAKKQS
-784 QVLATAKTKGFKAA
+784 QVLATAKTKGFKEA

-812 QETTKHGVTVEIKGN
+812 QETTKHGVKVEIKGN
-827 TDPGKVHALREQLD
+827 ADRGKVHALREQLE

-852 ITAKTKGLDEAKKQ
+852 ITAKTKGLDAAKQQ
-866 LQQFHNTVSTTVTK
+866 LQQFQNTVSTTVTK
-880 QGITLKV
+880 QGITLQV
-887 KATETADLDRLRTK
+887 KATATADLDKLRAK

-914 ATAKADGFNAAIS
+914 ATAKADGFDAAIS
-927 QANAFKAEMD
+927 RANAFKAEMD

-951 KGETDSKAVDTLK
+951 KGETDAKAVDTLK
-964 TDLEALPKEQQLK
+964 TDLETLPKEEQIK
-977 VAATAETKG
+977 VAATAESKG
-986 FDTASKQL
+986 FDAASKQL

-1000 NWSMYSSPPIVVK
+1000 TWSMYSSPPIVVK

-1026 LSEEATSVDGKK
+1026 LSKEATSVDGKK

-1486 THFADGGFSSGSGLR
+1486 THFANGGFSSGSGLR

-1555 GYGAGGLDLSGVHIT
+1555 GYGAGSLDLSGVHIT

>member
-1 MADKTVTVRLNA
+1 MADKTVTVKLNA

-20 AMARAATATSQL
+20 AMARAATASKQLGSQ
-32 SGKVK
+32 VK
-37 AHGGDLDRMA
+37 AHGAAFDRMA
-47 SMSTKAGLAVT
+47 SASTKAGLAVT

-91 LEGQLRSLTSV
+91 LEGQLRSLASV

-122 KQQDITKFTS
+122 KQQDVAKFTS

-146 EAATSL
+146 EAATNL

-201 NITEPQVMAF
+201 RMSESQVMAF

-231 NWVTID
+231 NWIKID
-237 RAVRQGG
+237 SAVRSGG
-244 SSLQAM
+244 KSLQTM

-278 GLGRAGKAGK
+278 GLGRASKSGQ
-288 DVSGLLGE
+288 DVSKLLDQ

-337 QNTALAQEF
+337 QNTALQEEF
-346 GRRQSTTASQMQLA
+346 GRRQQTTASQMQLA

-451 GGAAKS
+451 GGAA
-457 ASGAAKALEGV
+457 
-468 GEAAGAAAG
+468 
-477 ATAGA
+477 
-482 GKAMSG
+482 
-488 TGKAATKAAGAAKG
+488 TKAAGATEG
-502 AGKALSDTGKAA
+502 AGKALSGV
-514 GEAAGAA
+514 
-521 AAAEGTLKG
+521 KG
-530 AGKATVGLS
+530 STSGLS

-544 VAAGLGAIAIA
+544 VAAGLGALAIA
-555 WGHQDSAKHAADIDR
+555 WGRQDSANHAADIDK

-578 ANQASMGIV
+578 SKQASIGIL

-626 ERQEGRFASLV
+626 ERQEGRFASLI
-637 GSAADLSQ
+637 GSTADLSQ

-696 KLQDGLS
+696 KLQEGLS
-703 ATAHQLGVTGLSAKD
+703 ATARQLGVTGLSAKD

-738 EKLAKSLGIVPDKK
+738 EKLAKSLGVVPDKK
-752 RVQVETIIKGG
+752 RVEVETIIKGG
-763 THAQVMQLNAEL
+763 TQKQVMQLNAEL

-866 LQQFHNTVSTTVTK
+866 LQQFQNTVSTTVTK

-887 KATETADLDRLRTK
+887 KATATADLDRLRAK

-927 QANAFKAEMD
+927 RANAFKAEMD

-951 KGETDSKAVDTLK
+951 KGETDAKAVDTLK

-977 VAATAETKG
+977 VAATAESKG
-986 FDTASKQL
+986 FDDASKQL
-994 QDLRTQ
+994 QDLRAQ
-1000 NWSMYSSPPIVVK
+1000 AGSMSPLTPIVVK

-1072 PLGLKNTNGTLSGLQ
+1072 PLGLKNTNGTILGLK

-1100 ANVKVGAPGAGNAFN
+1100 ANVKVGAPGSGNAFN

-1124 NQLGKKRPKVKP
+1124 NQLGKKRPQVKP

-1143 TSSQLAKVGSTADNV
+1143 TSSQLAQVGSAADSV

-1171 ATAATGQVKNL
+1171 ATRATGQVKSL
-1182 GSTASHVNGKRVS
+1182 GSTASRVNGKRVN

-1200 DTSGA
+1200 NTSGA
-1205 RSALQALTRPLSTT
+1205 RSALQALTRPLFTT

-1224 RTVGSALKGVFHA
+1224 HTVGSALKGVFHA

-1295 WFANGGISGGQA
+1295 WFANGGISGSQA

-1320 LVDYIKAVKDAANAT
+1320 LVDYIKAVQDAANAT

-1486 THFADGGFSSGSGLR
+1486 TRFADGGFSSGSGLR

>member
-1 MADKTVTVRLNA
+1 MADKTVTVKLNA

-20 AMARAATATSQL
+20 AMARAATASKQLGSQ
-32 SGKVK
+32 VK
-37 AHGGDLDRMA
+37 AHGAALDRMA
-47 SMSTKAGLAVT
+47 SASTKAGLAVT

-91 LEGQLRSLTSV
+91 LEGQLRSLASV

-122 KQQDITKFTS
+122 KQQDIAKFTS

-201 NITEPQVMAF
+201 RMSESQVMAF

-231 NWVTID
+231 NWIKID
-237 RAVRQGG
+237 SAVRSGG
-244 SSLQAM
+244 QSLQTM
-250 AKVSGMSAAQFKKA
+250 AQVSGMSAAQFKKA

-278 GLGRAGKAGK
+278 GLGRASKSGQ
-288 DVSGLLGE
+288 DVSKLLDQ

-337 QNTALAQEF
+337 QNAALEEEF
-346 GRRQSTTASQMQLA
+346 GRRQQTTASQMQLA

-392 FNGLSDHTKDMILQI
+392 FNGLSDHTKDMILKI

-451 GGAAKS
+451 GGAATK
-457 ASGAAKALEGV
+457 
-468 GEAAGAAAG
+468 AAG
-477 ATAGA
+477 ATEGA

-488 TGKAATKAAGAAKG
+488 VGGATA
-502 AGKALSDTGKAA
+502 
-514 GEAAGAA
+514 
-521 AAAEGTLKG
+521 
-530 AGKATVGLS
+530 GLS

-544 VAAGLGAIAIA
+544 VAAGLGALAIA
-555 WGHQDSAKHAADIDR
+555 WGHQDSANHAADIDR

-578 ANQASMGIV
+578 ANQASIGIV

-614 LNHATGENLSFL
+614 LNRATGENLSFL

-690 LMALFP
+690 LMSLFP
-696 KLQDGLS
+696 KLQEGLS

-827 TDPGKVHALREQLD
+827 TDPGKVHALREQLE

-852 ITAKTKGLDEAKKQ
+852 ITAKTQGLDAAKKQ
-866 LQQFHNTVSTTVTK
+866 LQQFQNTVSTTVTK

-887 KATETADLDRLRTK
+887 KATATADLDRLRAK
-901 MEQLPKDKQIKVA
+901 MEKLPKDKQIKVA

-927 QANAFKAEMD
+927 RANAFKAEMD
-937 GIIQYTKDG
+937 GIIQYTKAG

-964 TDLEALPKEQQLK
+964 TDLETLPKEQQVK
-977 VAATAETKG
+977 VAATAESKG
-986 FDTASKQL
+986 FDAASKQL

-1000 NWSMYSSPPIVVK
+1000 TWSMYSSPPIVVK
-1013 ATMQDGASRDLKI
+1013 ATMQDGASRSLKI
-1026 LSEEATSVDGKK
+1026 LSEEATSVNGKK

-1100 ANVKVGAPGAGNAFN
+1100 ANVKVGAPGSGNAFN

-1163 RVATSAPG
+1163 RVTTSAPG
-1171 ATAATGQVKNL
+1171 ATRANGQIKNL
-1182 GSTASHVNGKRVS
+1182 GSTASRVNGKRVS

-1200 DTSGA
+1200 NTSGA
-1205 RSALQALTRPLSTT
+1205 RSALQALTRPLFTT

-1224 RTVGSALKGVFHA
+1224 HTVGSALKGVFHA
-1237 NGGLYERHDAQIAKA
+1237 NGGLYERHDAQIARA
-1252 GAYRVWAEPE
+1252 GTWRVWAEPE

-1307 RAILNIEARPTGE
+1307 RTILNIEARPTGE
-1320 LVDYIKAVKDAANAT
+1320 LVDYIQAVQDAANAT

-1486 THFADGGFSSGSGLR
+1486 TRFADGGFSSGSGLR

-1512 YIPLSPSKRAQSL
+1512 YIPLSPSKRSQSI

-1533 RLGALPAQGSSRP
+1533 RLGTLPAQGSSRP
-1546 ITPPGTAQP
+1546 ITPPGANQP

>member
-1 MADKTVTVRLNA
+1 MADKTVTVKLNA

-20 AMARAATATSQL
+20 AMARAATASKQLGSQ
-32 SGKVK
+32 VK
-37 AHGGDLDRMA
+37 AHGAAFDRMA
-47 SMSTKAGLAVT
+47 SASTKAGLAVT

-91 LEGQLRSLTSV
+91 LEGQLRSLASV

-122 KQQDITKFTS
+122 KQQDVAKFTS

-146 EAATSL
+146 EAATNL

-201 NITEPQVMAF
+201 RMSESQVMAF

-231 NWVTID
+231 NWIKID
-237 RAVRQGG
+237 SAVRSGG
-244 SSLQAM
+244 KSLQTM

-278 GLGRAGKAGK
+278 GLGRASKSGQ
-288 DVSGLLGE
+288 DVSKLLDQ

-337 QNTALAQEF
+337 QNTALQEEF
-346 GRRQSTTASQMQLA
+346 GRRQQTTASQMQLA

-451 GGAAKS
+451 GGAA
-457 ASGAAKALEGV
+457 
-468 GEAAGAAAG
+468 
-477 ATAGA
+477 
-482 GKAMSG
+482 
-488 TGKAATKAAGAAKG
+488 TKAAGATEG
-502 AGKALSDTGKAA
+502 AGKALSGV
-514 GEAAGAA
+514 
-521 AAAEGTLKG
+521 KG
-530 AGKATVGLS
+530 STSGLS

-544 VAAGLGAIAIA
+544 VAAGLGALAIA
-555 WGHQDSAKHAADIDR
+555 WGHQDSANHAADIDR

-578 ANQASMGIV
+578 SKQASMGIV

-677 ADAAKAN
+677 DDAAKAN

-690 LMALFP
+690 LMSLFP
-696 KLQDGLS
+696 KLQEGLS

-866 LQQFHNTVSTTVTK
+866 LQQLQNTVSTTVTK

-887 KATETADLDRLRTK
+887 KATATADLDRLRTK

-914 ATAKADGFNAAIS
+914 ATAKADGFDAAIS
-927 QANAFKAEMD
+927 RANAFKAEMD

-951 KGETDSKAVDTLK
+951 KGETDAKAVDTLK

-977 VAATAETKG
+977 VAATAESKG
-986 FDTASKQL
+986 FDDASKQL

-1000 NWSMYSSPPIVVK
+1000 TWSMYSSPPIVVK

-1026 LSEEATSVDGKK
+1026 LSKEATSVDGKK

-1100 ANVKVGAPGAGNAFN
+1100 ANVKVGAPGSGNAFN

-1124 NQLGKKRPKVKP
+1124 NQLGKKRPQVRP
-1136 SAPTAAK
+1136 SAPTAAR
-1143 TSSQLAKVGSTADNV
+1143 TSSQLAKVGSAADSV

-1171 ATAATGQVKNL
+1171 ATRATGQVKSL
-1182 GSTASHVNGKRVS
+1182 GSTASRVNGKRVS

-1200 DTSGA
+1200 NTSGA
-1205 RSALQALTRPLSTT
+1205 RSALQALTRPLFTT

-1224 RTVGSALKGVFHA
+1224 HTVGSALKGVFHA

-1252 GAYRVWAEPE
+1252 GTWRVWAEPE

-1295 WFANGGISGGQA
+1295 WFANGGISGSQA

-1320 LVDYIKAVKDAANAT
+1320 LVDYIQAVQDAANAT

>member
-37 AHGGDLDRMA
+37 AHGGDLERMA
-47 SMSTKAGLAVT
+47 STSTKAGMAVT
-58 AGVGGAVKAAV
+58 AGVGGAIKAAV

-91 LEGQLRSLTSV
+91 LEGQLRSLSSV

-122 KQQDITKFTS
+122 KQQDITKFAS

-152 RQFMNVMGTAPKD
+152 RQFMNVMGTAPGD

-173 VDLGNNSATTE
+173 VNLGNNSATTE

-201 NITEPQVMAF
+201 NITESQVMAF

-231 NWVTID
+231 NWIKID
-237 RAVRQGG
+237 HAVRSGG
-244 SSLQAM
+244 QSLQTM
-250 AKVSGMSAAQFKKA
+250 AHVSGMSAAQFKKA

-278 GLGRAGKAGK
+278 GLGRASKSGQ
-288 DVSGLLGE
+288 DVSKLLDQ

-323 QLASSLKTAGEGWS
+323 QLASSLKIAGEGWS

-346 GRRQSTTASQMQLA
+346 GRRQATTASQMQLA
-360 VNRIKDAAISLG
+360 VNRIKDAAIGIG

-379 GRAAQKVSEYANK
+379 GRAAQKVAEYANK
-392 FNGLSDHTKDMILQI
+392 FNGLSDHTKDMILKI
-407 GAFGGVSLIAAGQIG
+407 GAFGGASLIAAGQIG

-451 GGAAKS
+451 GGAATK
-457 ASGAAKALEGV
+457 
-468 GEAAGAAAG
+468 AAG

-482 GKAMSG
+482 GKALSG
-488 TGKAATKAAGAAKG
+488 VRGSTF
-502 AGKALSDTGKAA
+502 
-514 GEAAGAA
+514 
-521 AAAEGTLKG
+521 
-530 AGKATVGLS
+530 GLP

-555 WGHQDSAKHAADIDR
+555 WGRQDSANHAADIDK

-578 ANQASMGIV
+578 SKQASIGV
-587 DLDAKLK
+587 LNLDAKLK

-626 ERQEGRFASLV
+626 ERQEGRFASLIK
-637 GSAADLSQ
+637 STADLSQ

-684 HISDDK
+684 HISDDE

-696 KLQDGLS
+696 KLQKGLS
-703 ATAHQLGVTGLSAKD
+703 VTARQLGVTGLSAKD

-738 EKLAKSLGIVPDKK
+738 EKLAKSLGVVPDKK
-752 RVQVETIIKGG
+752 RVEVETTIKGG

-784 QVLATAKTKGFKAA
+784 QVLATAKTKGFKEA
-798 MAQAKDFEKQAKGL
+798 MSQAKDFEKQAKGL

-852 ITAKTKGLDEAKKQ
+852 ITAKTKGLDAAKNQ
-866 LQQFHNTVSTTVTK
+866 LQQLKNTVSTTVTK

-887 KATETADLDRLRTK
+887 RATATADLDRLRAK

-914 ATAKADGFNAAIS
+914 ATAKADGFDAAIS
-927 QANAFKAEMD
+927 RANAFKAEMD

-951 KGETDSKAVDTLK
+951 KGETDAKAVDTLK
-964 TDLEALPKEQQLK
+964 ADLETLPKEEQVK

-986 FDTASKQL
+986 FDAASKQL

-1072 PLGLKNTNGTLSGLQ
+1072 PLGLKNTDGTYGGLK
-1087 KVDTKA
+1087 KVDAKRQELDGKSATVKLKLPNTGAEGKLNKVGKA
-1093 KKVNGRK
+1093 ADRVNGKK
-1100 ANVKVGAPGAGNAFN
+1100 ATVHTSA
-1115 NLLKVSGAA
+1115 
-1124 NQLGKKRPKVKP
+1124 P
-1136 SAPTAAK
+1136 SAGRTTSLLGRIMSAAGRV
-1143 TSSQLAKVGSTADNV
+1143 SAKRAMV
-1158 GRKRP
+1158 R
-1163 RVATSAPG
+1163 TSAPG
-1171 ATAATGQVKNL
+1171 AVQAHGLLNRVRLMASQVAGKHPRVLTSAPGAVQATGLVRAVGKM
-1182 GSTASHVNGKRVS
+1182 ADWVNGKHARVTA
-1195 VSAHA
+1195 SAN
-1200 DTSGA
+1200 TGNA
-1205 RSALQALTRPLSTT
+1205 RSALNALTRPLRTT
-1219 VTATV
+1219 VTAV
-1224 RTVGSALKGVFHA
+1224 VHTVGNVANAVKGIFHA

-1252 GAYRVWAEPE
+1252 GSYRVWAEPE

-1295 WFANGGISGGQA
+1295 WFANGGISGSQA
-1307 RAILNIEARPTGE
+1307 RTILNIEARPTGE
-1320 LVDYIKAVKDAANAT
+1320 LVDYIKAVQDAANAT
-1335 RARERA
+1335 KARERA

-1352 SKNEKK
+1352 SKDEKK
-1358 LGDALNAA
+1358 LADALNAA

-1376 ARQAQEALARAAE
+1376 ASQAQEALARSAE
-1389 QAGASMAKDYRVGGS
+1389 QAGASMAKDYRAGGS

-1416 EELDLFRWRLA
+1416 QELDLFRWRLA

-1486 THFADGGFSSGSGLR
+1486 AHFADGGFSSGSGLR

-1546 ITPPGTAQP
+1546 ITPPETTQS
-1555 GYGAGGLDLSGVHIT
+1555 GYGAGGLDLSGLHIT

>member
-1 MADKTVTVRLNA
+1 MADKTVTVKLNA

-20 AMARAATATSQL
+20 AMARAATASKQLGSQ
-32 SGKVK
+32 VK
-37 AHGGDLDRMA
+37 AHGAALDRMA
-47 SMSTKAGLAVT
+47 SASTKAGLAVT

-91 LEGQLRSLTSV
+91 LEGQLRSLASV

-152 RQFMNVMGTAPKD
+152 RQFMNVMGTAPGD
-165 VDRLAATV
+165 VDRLASTV

-244 SSLQAM
+244 SSLKAM

-323 QLASSLKTAGEGWS
+323 QLASSLETAGEGWS
-337 QNTALAQEF
+337 QNTALQEEF

-446 AFTGI
+446 AFTGV
-451 GGAAKS
+451 GG
-457 ASGAAKALEGV
+457 
-468 GEAAGAAAG
+468 
-477 ATAGA
+477 
-482 GKAMSG
+482 
-488 TGKAATKAAGAAKG
+488 AATKAAGATEG
-502 AGKALSDTGKAA
+502 AGKALSGVGGATG
-514 GEAAGAA
+514 
-521 AAAEGTLKG
+521 
-530 AGKATVGLS
+530 GLS

-555 WGHQDSAKHAADIDR
+555 WGHQDSANHAADIDR

-578 ANQASMGIV
+578 SNQASIGIV

-614 LNHATGENLSFL
+614 INHATGENLSFL

-645 QSKAQLGKFDEALS
+645 QSKAQFGKFDEALS

-690 LMALFP
+690 LMSLFP
-696 KLQDGLS
+696 KLQDGLA
-703 ATAHQLGVTGLSAKD
+703 ATANQLGVTGLSAKD

-752 RVQVETIIKGG
+752 RVEVETIIKGG

-866 LQQFHNTVSTTVTK
+866 LQQFQNTVSTTVTK

-887 KATETADLDRLRTK
+887 KATATADLDRLRAK

-927 QANAFKAEMD
+927 RANAFKAEMD

-964 TDLEALPKEQQLK
+964 TDLEALPKEEQVK

-986 FDTASKQL
+986 FDDASKQL

-1013 ATMQDGASRDLKI
+1013 ATMQDGASRGLKI

-1100 ANVKVGAPGAGNAFN
+1100 ANVKVSAPGSGNAFN

-1124 NQLGKKRPKVKP
+1124 NQLGKKRPQVKP

-1163 RVATSAPG
+1163 RVTTSAPG
-1171 ATAATGQVKNL
+1171 ATRATGQVKDL
-1182 GSTASHVNGKRVS
+1182 GSTASRVNGKHVN

-1200 DTSGA
+1200 NTSGA

-1307 RAILNIEARPTGE
+1307 RTILNIEARPTGE
-1320 LVDYIKAVKDAANAT
+1320 LVDYIQAVKDAANAT

-1471 NSLKRVSDRLGLVSA
+1471 TSLKRVSDRLGLVSA

-1512 YIPLSPSKRAQSL
+1512 YIPLSPSKRSQSI

-1533 RLGALPAQGSSRP
+1533 RLGTLPAQGSSRP

>member
-47 SMSTKAGLAVT
+47 SMSTKAGMAVT
-58 AGVGGAVKAAV
+58 AGVGGAIKAAV

-91 LEGQLRSLTSV
+91 LEGQLRSLSSV

-173 VDLGNNSATTE
+173 VNLGNNSATTE

-201 NITEPQVMAF
+201 NITESQVMAF

-237 RAVRQGG
+237 KAVRQGG

-271 ATNALIE
+271 ATNSLIE

-288 DVSGLLGE
+288 DVSGLLGK

-346 GRRQSTTASQMQLA
+346 GRRQATTASQMQLA
-360 VNRIKDAAISLG
+360 VNRIKDAAIGVG

-379 GRAAQKVSEYANK
+379 GRAAQKVAEYANK
-392 FNGLSDHTKDMILQI
+392 FNGLSDHTKDMILKI
-407 GAFGGVSLIAAGQIG
+407 GAFGGASLIAAGQIG

-451 GGAAKS
+451 GGAATK
-457 ASGAAKALEGV
+457 
-468 GEAAGAAAG
+468 AAG

-482 GKAMSG
+482 GKALSG
-488 TGKAATKAAGAAKG
+488 VGGSA
-502 AGKALSDTGKAA
+502 S
-514 GEAAGAA
+514 
-521 AAAEGTLKG
+521 
-530 AGKATVGLS
+530 GLS

-544 VAAGLGAIAIA
+544 VAAGLGALAIA
-555 WGHQDSAKHAADIDR
+555 WGRQDSANHAADIDK

-578 ANQASMGIV
+578 SKQASIGIL

-614 LNHATGENLSFL
+614 INHATGENLSFL
-626 ERQEGRFASLV
+626 ERQEGRFASLI
-637 GSAADLSQ
+637 GSTADLSQ

-659 GLAGSHAWGDLQR
+659 GLAVSHAWGDLQR

-690 LMALFP
+690 LMSLFP
-696 KLQDGLS
+696 KLQEGLS

-763 THAQVMQLNAEL
+763 TQKQVMQLNAEL
-775 AKVPPKKQS
+775 AKVPAKRQS

-852 ITAKTKGLDEAKKQ
+852 ITAKTQGLDAAKKQ

-880 QGITLKV
+880 QGVTLKV
-887 KATETADLDRLRTK
+887 KATATADLDRLRAK

-927 QANAFKAEMD
+927 RANAFKAEMD
-937 GIIQYTKDG
+937 GIIQYTKAG

-977 VAATAETKG
+977 VAATAESKG
-986 FDTASKQL
+986 FDAASKQL

-1000 NWSMYSSPPIVVK
+1000 AWSMYSSPPIVVK

-1100 ANVKVGAPGAGNAFN
+1100 ANVKVGAPGSGNAFN
-1115 NLLKVSGAA
+1115 NLIKVSGAA
-1124 NQLGKKRPKVKP
+1124 NQLGKKRPQVRP
-1136 SAPTAAK
+1136 SAPTAAR
-1143 TSSQLAKVGSTADNV
+1143 TSSQLAQVGSAADSV

-1171 ATAATGQVKNL
+1171 ATRATGQVKSL
-1182 GSTASHVNGKRVS
+1182 GSTASRVNGKRVN

-1200 DTSGA
+1200 NTSGA
-1205 RSALQALTRPLSTT
+1205 RSALQALTRPLFTT

-1224 RTVGSALKGVFHA
+1224 HTVGSALKGVFHA

-1295 WFANGGISGGQA
+1295 WFANGGISGSQA
-1307 RAILNIEARPTGE
+1307 RAILSIEARPTGE
-1320 LVDYIKAVKDAANAT
+1320 LVDYIKAVQDAANAT

-1433 LSQDNID
+1433 LSQDNIE

-1486 THFADGGFSSGSGLR
+1486 TRFADGGFSSGSGLR

>member
-1 MADKTVTVRLNA
+1 MADKTVTVKLNA

-20 AMARAATATSQL
+20 AMARAATASKQLGSQ
-32 SGKVK
+32 VK
-37 AHGGDLDRMA
+37 AHGAALDRMA
-47 SMSTKAGLAVT
+47 SASTKAGLAVT

-91 LEGQLRSLTSV
+91 LEGQLRSLASV

-122 KQQDITKFTS
+122 KQQDVAKFTS

-201 NITEPQVMAF
+201 RMSESQVMAF

-231 NWVTID
+231 NWIKID
-237 RAVRQGG
+237 SAVRSGG
-244 SSLQAM
+244 KSLQTM

-278 GLGRAGKAGK
+278 GLGRASKSGQ
-288 DVSGLLGE
+288 DVSKLLDQ

-337 QNTALAQEF
+337 QNTALQEEF

-392 FNGLSDHTKDMILQI
+392 FNGLSDRTKDMILQI

-451 GGAAKS
+451 GGAATK
-457 ASGAAKALEGV
+457 
-468 GEAAGAAAG
+468 AAGAAE
-477 ATAGA
+477 GA

-488 TGKAATKAAGAAKG
+488 VKG
-502 AGKALSDTGKAA
+502 STS
-514 GEAAGAA
+514 
-521 AAAEGTLKG
+521 
-530 AGKATVGLS
+530 GLS

-555 WGHQDSAKHAADIDR
+555 WGHQDSANHAADIDK

-703 ATAHQLGVTGLSAKD
+703 ATARQLGVTGLSAKD

-752 RVQVETIIKGG
+752 RVEVETIIKGG

-866 LQQFHNTVSTTVTK
+866 LQQFQNTVSTTVTK

-887 KATETADLDRLRTK
+887 KATATADLDRLRAK

-914 ATAKADGFNAAIS
+914 ATAKADGFDAAIS

-951 KGETDSKAVDTLK
+951 KGETDAKAVDTLK

-977 VAATAETKG
+977 VAATAESKG
-986 FDTASKQL
+986 FDDASKQL

-1000 NWSMYSSPPIVVK
+1000 TWSMYSSPPIVVK

-1026 LSEEATSVDGKK
+1026 LSKEATSVDGKK

-1100 ANVKVGAPGAGNAFN
+1100 ANVKVG
-1115 NLLKVSGAA
+1115 VSGASA
-1124 NQLGKKRPKVKP
+1124 SLGNLESLISAATRVGKKKP
-1136 SAPTAAK
+1136 QVRTSAPTAVN
-1143 TSSQLAKVGSTADNV
+1143 TIGQLAQVAAAADNA
-1158 GRKRP
+1158 GSKRP
-1163 RVATSAPG
+1163 RVTTSAPG
-1171 ATAATGQVKNL
+1171 ATAATGQIKSL
-1182 GSTASHVNGKRVS
+1182 GSTASRVNGKRVS

-1200 DTSGA
+1200 NTSGA
-1205 RSALQALTRPLSTT
+1205 RSALQALTRPLFTT

-1224 RTVGSALKGVFHA
+1224 RTVGSAIKGVFHA

-1307 RAILNIEARPTGE
+1307 RTILNIEARPTGE
-1320 LVDYIKAVKDAANAT
+1320 LVDYIQAVKDAANAT
-1335 RARERA
+1335 RARQRA

-1376 ARQAQEALARAAE
+1376 ARQAQESLARAAE

-1471 NSLKRVSDRLGLVSA
+1471 NSLKHVSDRLGLVSA
-1486 THFADGGFSSGSGLR
+1486 TRFADGGFSSGSGLR

>member
-1 MADKTVTVRLNA
+1 MADKTVTVKLNA

-20 AMARAATATSQL
+20 AMARAATASKQLGSQ
-32 SGKVK
+32 VK
-37 AHGGDLDRMA
+37 AHGAAFDRMA
-47 SMSTKAGLAVT
+47 SASTKAGLAVT

-91 LEGQLRSLTSV
+91 LEGQLRSLASV

-122 KQQDITKFTS
+122 KQQDVAKFTS

-201 NITEPQVMAF
+201 RMSESQVMAF

-231 NWVTID
+231 NWIKID
-237 RAVRQGG
+237 SAVRSGG
-244 SSLQAM
+244 KSLQTM

-278 GLGRAGKAGK
+278 GLGRASKSGQ
-288 DVSGLLGE
+288 DVSKLLDQ

-337 QNTALAQEF
+337 QNAALEEEF
-346 GRRQSTTASQMQLA
+346 GRRQQTTASQMQLA

-451 GGAAKS
+451 GGAA
-457 ASGAAKALEGV
+457 
-468 GEAAGAAAG
+468 
-477 ATAGA
+477 
-482 GKAMSG
+482 
-488 TGKAATKAAGAAKG
+488 TKAAGATEG
-502 AGKALSDTGKAA
+502 AGKALSGV
-514 GEAAGAA
+514 
-521 AAAEGTLKG
+521 KG
-530 AGKATVGLS
+530 STSGLS

-544 VAAGLGAIAIA
+544 VAAGLGALAIA
-555 WGHQDSAKHAADIDR
+555 WGHQDSANHAADIDR

-578 ANQASMGIV
+578 SKQASMGIV

-690 LMALFP
+690 LMSLFP
-696 KLQDGLS
+696 KLQEGLA
-703 ATAHQLGVTGLSAKD
+703 ATADQLGVTGLSAKD

-763 THAQVMQLNAEL
+763 TQKQVMQLNAEL
-775 AKVPPKKQS
+775 AKVPAKRQS

-852 ITAKTKGLDEAKKQ
+852 ITAKTQGLDAAKKQ

-880 QGITLKV
+880 QGVTLKV
-887 KATETADLDRLRTK
+887 KATATADLDRLRAK

-927 QANAFKAEMD
+927 RANAFKAEMD
-937 GIIQYTKDG
+937 GIIQYTKAG

-977 VAATAETKG
+977 VAATAESKG
-986 FDTASKQL
+986 FDDASKQL

-1000 NWSMYSSPPIVVK
+1000 TWSMYSSPPIVVK

-1026 LSEEATSVDGKK
+1026 LSKEATSVDGKK

-1100 ANVKVGAPGAGNAFN
+1100 ANVKVGAPGSGNAFN
-1115 NLLKVSGAA
+1115 NLIKVSGAA
-1124 NQLGKKRPKVKP
+1124 NQLGKKRPQVRP
-1136 SAPTAAK
+1136 SAPTAAR
-1143 TSSQLAKVGSTADNV
+1143 TRSQLAQVGSAADSV

-1171 ATAATGQVKNL
+1171 ATRATGQVKSL
-1182 GSTASHVNGKRVS
+1182 GSTANRVNGKRVN

-1200 DTSGA
+1200 NTSGA
-1205 RSALQALTRPLSTT
+1205 RSALQALTRPLFTT

-1224 RTVGSALKGVFHA
+1224 RTVGSAIKGVFHA

-1295 WFANGGISGGQA
+1295 WFANGGISGSQA

-1320 LVDYIKAVKDAANAT
+1320 LVDYIKAVQDAANAT

-1486 THFADGGFSSGSGLR
+1486 TRFADGGFSSGSGLR

>member
-1 MADKTVTVRLNA
+1 MADKTVTVKLNA

-20 AMARAATATSQL
+20 AMARAATASKQLGSQ
-32 SGKVK
+32 VK
-37 AHGGDLDRMA
+37 AHGAAFDRMA
-47 SMSTKAGLAVT
+47 SASTKAGLAVT

-91 LEGQLRSLTSV
+91 LEGQLRSLASV

-122 KQQDITKFTS
+122 KQQDVAKFTS

-146 EAATSL
+146 EAATNL

-201 NITEPQVMAF
+201 RMSESQVMAF

-231 NWVTID
+231 NWIKID
-237 RAVRQGG
+237 SAVRSGG
-244 SSLQAM
+244 KSLQTM

-278 GLGRAGKAGK
+278 GLGRASKSGQ
-288 DVSGLLGE
+288 DVSKLLDQ

-337 QNTALAQEF
+337 QNTALQEEF
-346 GRRQSTTASQMQLA
+346 GRRQQTTASQMQLA

-451 GGAAKS
+451 GGAA
-457 ASGAAKALEGV
+457 
-468 GEAAGAAAG
+468 
-477 ATAGA
+477 
-482 GKAMSG
+482 
-488 TGKAATKAAGAAKG
+488 TKAAGATEG
-502 AGKALSDTGKAA
+502 AGKALSGV
-514 GEAAGAA
+514 
-521 AAAEGTLKG
+521 KG
-530 AGKATVGLS
+530 STSGLS

-544 VAAGLGAIAIA
+544 VAAGLGALAIA
-555 WGHQDSAKHAADIDR
+555 WGHQDSANHAADIDR

-578 ANQASMGIV
+578 SKQASMGIV

-690 LMALFP
+690 LMSLFP
-696 KLQDGLS
+696 KLQEGLS

-866 LQQFHNTVSTTVTK
+866 LQQLQNTVSTTVTK

-887 KATETADLDRLRTK
+887 KATATADLDRLRTK

-914 ATAKADGFNAAIS
+914 ATAKADGFDAAIS
-927 QANAFKAEMD
+927 RANAFKAEMD

-951 KGETDSKAVDTLK
+951 KGETDAKAVDTLK

-977 VAATAETKG
+977 VAATAESKG
-986 FDTASKQL
+986 FDDASKQL

-1000 NWSMYSSPPIVVK
+1000 TWSMYSSPPIVVK

-1026 LSEEATSVDGKK
+1026 LSKEATSVDGKK

-1100 ANVKVGAPGAGNAFN
+1100 ANVKVGAPGSGNAFN

-1124 NQLGKKRPKVKP
+1124 NQLGKKRPQVRP
-1136 SAPTAAK
+1136 SAPTAAR
-1143 TSSQLAKVGSTADNV
+1143 TSSQLAKVGSAADSV

-1171 ATAATGQVKNL
+1171 ATRATGQVKSL
-1182 GSTASHVNGKRVS
+1182 GSTASRVNGKRVS

-1200 DTSGA
+1200 NTSGA
-1205 RSALQALTRPLSTT
+1205 RSALQALTRPLFTT

-1224 RTVGSALKGVFHA
+1224 HTVGSALKGVFHA

-1252 GAYRVWAEPE
+1252 GTWRVWAEPE

-1295 WFANGGISGGQA
+1295 WFANGGISGSQA

-1320 LVDYIKAVKDAANAT
+1320 LVDYIQAVQDAANAT

>member
-1 MADKTVTVRLNA
+1 MADKTVTVKLNA

-20 AMARAATATSQL
+20 AMARAATASKQLGSQ
-32 SGKVK
+32 VK
-37 AHGGDLDRMA
+37 AHGADFDRMA
-47 SMSTKAGLAVT
+47 SASTKAGLAVT

-91 LEGQLRSLTSV
+91 LEGQLRSLSSV

-122 KQQDITKFTS
+122 KQQDVAKFTS

-201 NITEPQVMAF
+201 RMSESQVMAF

-231 NWVTID
+231 NWIKID
-237 RAVRQGG
+237 SAVRSGG
-244 SSLQAM
+244 QSLQTM
-250 AKVSGMSAAQFKKA
+250 AQVSGMSAAQFKKA

-278 GLGRAGKAGK
+278 GLGRASKSGQ
-288 DVSGLLGE
+288 DVSKLLDQ

-337 QNTALAQEF
+337 QNAALEEEF
-346 GRRQSTTASQMQLA
+346 GRRQQTTASQMQLA

-392 FNGLSDHTKDMILQI
+392 FNGLSDHTKDMILKI

-451 GGAAKS
+451 GGAATK
-457 ASGAAKALEGV
+457 
-468 GEAAGAAAG
+468 AAG
-477 ATAGA
+477 ATEGA

-488 TGKAATKAAGAAKG
+488 VGGATA
-502 AGKALSDTGKAA
+502 
-514 GEAAGAA
+514 
-521 AAAEGTLKG
+521 
-530 AGKATVGLS
+530 GLS

-544 VAAGLGAIAIA
+544 VAAGLGALAIA
-555 WGHQDSAKHAADIDR
+555 WGHQDSANHAADIDR

-578 ANQASMGIV
+578 ANQASIGIV

-614 LNHATGENLSFL
+614 LNRATGENLSFL

-690 LMALFP
+690 LMSLFP
-696 KLQDGLS
+696 KLQEGLS

-827 TDPGKVHALREQLD
+827 TDPGKVHALREQLE

-852 ITAKTKGLDEAKKQ
+852 ITAKTQGLDAAKKQ
-866 LQQFHNTVSTTVTK
+866 LQQFQNTVSTTVTK

-887 KATETADLDRLRTK
+887 KATATADLDRLRAK
-901 MEQLPKDKQIKVA
+901 MEKLPKDKQIKVA

-927 QANAFKAEMD
+927 RANAFKAEMD
-937 GIIQYTKDG
+937 GIIQHTKAG

-964 TDLEALPKEQQLK
+964 TDLETLPKEQQVK
-977 VAATAETKG
+977 VAATAESKG
-986 FDTASKQL
+986 FDAASKQL

-1000 NWSMYSSPPIVVK
+1000 TWSMYSSPPIVVK
-1013 ATMQDGASRDLKI
+1013 ATMQDGASRSLKI
-1026 LSEEATSVDGKK
+1026 LSEEATSVNGKK

-1100 ANVKVGAPGAGNAFN
+1100 ANVKVGAPGSGNAFN

-1163 RVATSAPG
+1163 RVTTSAPG
-1171 ATAATGQVKNL
+1171 ATRANGQIKNL
-1182 GSTASHVNGKRVS
+1182 GSTASRVNGKRVS

-1200 DTSGA
+1200 NTSGA
-1205 RSALQALTRPLSTT
+1205 RSALQALTRPLFTT

-1224 RTVGSALKGVFHA
+1224 HTVGSALKGVFHA

-1252 GAYRVWAEPE
+1252 GTWRVWAEPE

-1307 RAILNIEARPTGE
+1307 RTILNIEARPTGE
-1320 LVDYIKAVKDAANAT
+1320 LVDYIQAVQDAANAT

-1486 THFADGGFSSGSGLR
+1486 TRFADGGFSSGSGLR

-1512 YIPLSPSKRAQSL
+1512 YIPLSPSKRSQSI

-1533 RLGALPAQGSSRP
+1533 RLGTLPAQGSSRP
-1546 ITPPGTAQP
+1546 ITPPGANQP

>member
-1 MADKTVTVRLNA
+1 MADKTVTVKLNA

-20 AMARAATATSQL
+20 AMARAATASKQLGSQ
-32 SGKVK
+32 VK
-37 AHGGDLDRMA
+37 AHGAALDRMA
-47 SMSTKAGLAVT
+47 SASTKAGLAVT

-91 LEGQLRSLTSV
+91 LEGQLRSLASV

-122 KQQDITKFTS
+122 KQQDIAKFTS

-201 NITEPQVMAF
+201 RMSESQVMAF

-231 NWVTID
+231 NWIKID
-237 RAVRQGG
+237 SAVRSGG
-244 SSLQAM
+244 QSLQTM
-250 AKVSGMSAAQFKKA
+250 AQVSGMSAAQFKKA

-278 GLGRAGKAGK
+278 GLGRASKSGQ
-288 DVSGLLGE
+288 DVSKLLDQ

-337 QNTALAQEF
+337 QNTALQEEF

-392 FNGLSDHTKDMILQI
+392 FNGLSDHTKDMILKI

-451 GGAAKS
+451 GGAA
-457 ASGAAKALEGV
+457 
-468 GEAAGAAAG
+468 
-477 ATAGA
+477 
-482 GKAMSG
+482 
-488 TGKAATKAAGAAKG
+488 TKAAGATEG
-502 AGKALSDTGKAA
+502 AGKALSGIGGATG
-514 GEAAGAA
+514 
-521 AAAEGTLKG
+521 
-530 AGKATVGLS
+530 GLS

-544 VAAGLGAIAIA
+544 VAAGLGALAIA
-555 WGHQDSAKHAADIDR
+555 WGHQDSANHAADIDR

-578 ANQASMGIV
+578 ANQASIGIV

-690 LMALFP
+690 LMSLFP
-696 KLQDGLS
+696 KLQEGLS

-827 TDPGKVHALREQLD
+827 TDPGKVHALREQLE

-852 ITAKTKGLDEAKKQ
+852 ITAKTQGLDAAKKQ
-866 LQQFHNTVSTTVTK
+866 LQQFQNTVSTTVTK

-887 KATETADLDRLRTK
+887 KATATADLDRLRAK
-901 MEQLPKDKQIKVA
+901 MEKLPKDKQIKVA

-927 QANAFKAEMD
+927 RANAFKAEMD
-937 GIIQYTKDG
+937 GIIQYTKAG

-964 TDLEALPKEQQLK
+964 TDLETLPKEQQVK
-977 VAATAETKG
+977 VAATAESKG
-986 FDTASKQL
+986 FDAASKQL

-1000 NWSMYSSPPIVVK
+1000 AWSMYSSPPIVVK
-1013 ATMQDGASRDLKI
+1013 ATMQDGASRSLKI
-1026 LSEEATSVDGKK
+1026 LSEEATSVNGKK

-1100 ANVKVGAPGAGNAFN
+1100 ANVKVGAPGSGNAFN

-1163 RVATSAPG
+1163 RVTTSAPG
-1171 ATAATGQVKNL
+1171 ATRANGQIKNL
-1182 GSTASHVNGKRVS
+1182 GSTASRVNGKRVS

-1200 DTSGA
+1200 NTSGA
-1205 RSALQALTRPLSTT
+1205 RSALQALTRPLFTT

-1224 RTVGSALKGVFHA
+1224 HTVGSALKGVFHA

-1252 GAYRVWAEPE
+1252 GTWRVWAEPE

-1307 RAILNIEARPTGE
+1307 RTILNIEARPTGE
-1320 LVDYIKAVKDAANAT
+1320 LVDYIQAVQDAANAT

>member
-451 GGAAKS
+451 GGAATK
-457 ASGAAKALEGV
+457 
-468 GEAAGAAAG
+468 AAGAAE
-477 ATAGA
+477 GA

-488 TGKAATKAAGAAKG
+488 VKG
-502 AGKALSDTGKAA
+502 STS
-514 GEAAGAA
+514 
-521 AAAEGTLKG
+521 
-530 AGKATVGLS
+530 GLS

-555 WGHQDSAKHAADIDR
+555 WGHQDSANHAADIDK

-752 RVQVETIIKGG
+752 RVEVETIIKGG

-866 LQQFHNTVSTTVTK
+866 LQQFQNTVSTTVTK

-887 KATETADLDRLRTK
+887 KATATADLDRLRAK

-914 ATAKADGFNAAIS
+914 ATAKADGFDAAIS
-927 QANAFKAEMD
+927 RANAFKAEMD

-951 KGETDSKAVDTLK
+951 KGETDAKAVDTLK

-977 VAATAETKG
+977 VAATAESKG
-986 FDTASKQL
+986 FDDASKQL

-1000 NWSMYSSPPIVVK
+1000 TWSMYSSPPIVVK

-1026 LSEEATSVDGKK
+1026 LSEEVTSVDGKK

-1100 ANVKVGAPGAGNAFN
+1100 ANVKVG
-1115 NLLKVSGAA
+1115 VSGASA
-1124 NQLGKKRPKVKP
+1124 SLGNLESLISAATRVGKKKP
-1136 SAPTAAK
+1136 QVRTSAPTAVN
-1143 TSSQLAKVGSTADNV
+1143 TIGQLAQVAAAADNA
-1158 GRKRP
+1158 GSKRP
-1163 RVATSAPG
+1163 RVTTSAPG
-1171 ATAATGQVKNL
+1171 ATAATGQIKSL
-1182 GSTASHVNGKRVS
+1182 GSTASRVNGKRVS

-1200 DTSGA
+1200 NTSGA
-1205 RSALQALTRPLSTT
+1205 RSALQALTRPLFTT

-1224 RTVGSALKGVFHA
+1224 RTVGSAIKGVFHA

-1307 RAILNIEARPTGE
+1307 RTILNIEARPTGE
-1320 LVDYIKAVKDAANAT
+1320 LVDYIQAVKDAANAT
-1335 RARERA
+1335 RARQRA

-1486 THFADGGFSSGSGLR
+1486 TRFADGGFSSGSGLR

>member
-1 MADKTVTVRLNA
+1 MADKTVTVKLNA

-20 AMARAATATSQL
+20 AMARAATASKQLGSQ
-32 SGKVK
+32 VK
-37 AHGGDLDRMA
+37 AHGAAFDRMA
-47 SMSTKAGLAVT
+47 SASTKAGLAVT

-91 LEGQLRSLTSV
+91 LEGQLRSLASV

-122 KQQDITKFTS
+122 KQQDVAKFTS

-146 EAATSL
+146 EAATNL

-201 NITEPQVMAF
+201 RMSESQVMAF

-231 NWVTID
+231 NWIKID
-237 RAVRQGG
+237 SAVRSGG
-244 SSLQAM
+244 KSLQTM

-278 GLGRAGKAGK
+278 GLGRASKSGQ
-288 DVSGLLGE
+288 DVSKLLDQ

-337 QNTALAQEF
+337 QNTALQEEF
-346 GRRQSTTASQMQLA
+346 GRRQQTTASQMQLA

-451 GGAAKS
+451 GGAA
-457 ASGAAKALEGV
+457 
-468 GEAAGAAAG
+468 
-477 ATAGA
+477 
-482 GKAMSG
+482 
-488 TGKAATKAAGAAKG
+488 TKAAGATEG
-502 AGKALSDTGKAA
+502 AGKALSGV
-514 GEAAGAA
+514 
-521 AAAEGTLKG
+521 KG
-530 AGKATVGLS
+530 STSGLS

-544 VAAGLGAIAIA
+544 VAAGLGALAIA
-555 WGHQDSAKHAADIDR
+555 WGHQDSANHAADIDR

-578 ANQASMGIV
+578 SKQASMGIV

-690 LMALFP
+690 LMSLFP
-696 KLQDGLS
+696 KLQEGLS

-866 LQQFHNTVSTTVTK
+866 LQQLQNTVSTTVTK

-887 KATETADLDRLRTK
+887 KATATADLDRLRTK

-914 ATAKADGFNAAIS
+914 ATAKADGFDAAIS
-927 QANAFKAEMD
+927 RANAFKAEMD
-937 GIIQYTKDG
+937 GIIQYAKDG

-951 KGETDSKAVDTLK
+951 KGETDAKAVDTLK

-977 VAATAETKG
+977 VAATAESKG
-986 FDTASKQL
+986 FDDASKQL

-1000 NWSMYSSPPIVVK
+1000 TWSMYSSPPIVVK

-1026 LSEEATSVDGKK
+1026 LSKEATSVDGKK

-1100 ANVKVGAPGAGNAFN
+1100 ANVKVGAPGSGNAFN

-1124 NQLGKKRPKVKP
+1124 NQLGKKRPQVRP
-1136 SAPTAAK
+1136 SAPTAAR
-1143 TSSQLAKVGSTADNV
+1143 TSSQLAKVGSAADSV

-1171 ATAATGQVKNL
+1171 ATRATGQVKSL
-1182 GSTASHVNGKRVS
+1182 GSTASRVNGKRVS

-1200 DTSGA
+1200 NTSGA
-1205 RSALQALTRPLSTT
+1205 RSALQALTRPLFTT

-1224 RTVGSALKGVFHA
+1224 HTVGSALKGVFHA

-1252 GAYRVWAEPE
+1252 GTWRVWAEPE

-1295 WFANGGISGGQA
+1295 WFANGGISGSQA

-1320 LVDYIKAVKDAANAT
+1320 LVDYIQAVQDAANAT

>member
-1 MADKTVTVRLNA
+1 MADKTVTVKLNA

-20 AMARAATATSQL
+20 AMARAATASKQLGSQ
-32 SGKVK
+32 VK
-37 AHGGDLDRMA
+37 AHGAALDRMA
-47 SMSTKAGLAVT
+47 SASTKAGLAVT

-91 LEGQLRSLTSV
+91 LEGQLRSLASV

-122 KQQDITKFTS
+122 KQQDIAKFTS

-201 NITEPQVMAF
+201 RMSESQVMAF

-231 NWVTID
+231 NWIKID
-237 RAVRQGG
+237 SAVRSGG
-244 SSLQAM
+244 QSLQTM
-250 AKVSGMSAAQFKKA
+250 AQVSGMSAAQFKKA

-278 GLGRAGKAGK
+278 GLGRASKSGQ
-288 DVSGLLGE
+288 DVSKLLDQ

-337 QNTALAQEF
+337 QNAALEEEF
-346 GRRQSTTASQMQLA
+346 GRRQQTTASQMQLA

-392 FNGLSDHTKDMILQI
+392 FNGLSDHTKDMILKI

-451 GGAAKS
+451 GGAA
-457 ASGAAKALEGV
+457 
-468 GEAAGAAAG
+468 
-477 ATAGA
+477 
-482 GKAMSG
+482 
-488 TGKAATKAAGAAKG
+488 TKAAGATEG
-502 AGKALSDTGKAA
+502 AGKALSGIGGATG
-514 GEAAGAA
+514 
-521 AAAEGTLKG
+521 
-530 AGKATVGLS
+530 GLS

-544 VAAGLGAIAIA
+544 VAAGLGALAIA
-555 WGHQDSAKHAADIDR
+555 WGHQDSANHAADIDR

-578 ANQASMGIV
+578 SKQASMGIV

-690 LMALFP
+690 LMSLFP
-696 KLQDGLS
+696 KLQEGLS

-827 TDPGKVHALREQLD
+827 TDPGKVHALREQLE

-852 ITAKTKGLDEAKKQ
+852 ITAKTQGLDAAKKQ
-866 LQQFHNTVSTTVTK
+866 LQQFQNTVSTTVTK

-887 KATETADLDRLRTK
+887 KATATADLDRLRAK
-901 MEQLPKDKQIKVA
+901 MEKLPKDKQIKVA

-927 QANAFKAEMD
+927 RANAFKAEMD
-937 GIIQYTKDG
+937 GIIQHTKAG

-964 TDLEALPKEQQLK
+964 TDLETLPKEQQVK
-977 VAATAETKG
+977 VAATAESKG
-986 FDTASKQL
+986 FDAASKQL

-1000 NWSMYSSPPIVVK
+1000 TWSMYSSPPIVVK
-1013 ATMQDGASRDLKI
+1013 ATMQDGASRSLKI
-1026 LSEEATSVDGKK
+1026 LSEEATSVNGKK

-1100 ANVKVGAPGAGNAFN
+1100 ANVKVGAPGSGNAFN

-1163 RVATSAPG
+1163 RVTTSAPG
-1171 ATAATGQVKNL
+1171 ATRANGQIKNL
-1182 GSTASHVNGKRVS
+1182 GSTASRVNGKRVS

-1200 DTSGA
+1200 NTSGA
-1205 RSALQALTRPLSTT
+1205 RSALQALTRPLFTT

-1224 RTVGSALKGVFHA
+1224 HTVGSALKGVFHA

-1252 GAYRVWAEPE
+1252 GTWRVWAEPE

-1307 RAILNIEARPTGE
+1307 RTILNIEARPTGE
-1320 LVDYIKAVKDAANAT
+1320 LVDYIQAVQDAANAT

-1486 THFADGGFSSGSGLR
+1486 TRFADGGFSSGSGLR

-1512 YIPLSPSKRAQSL
+1512 YIPLSPSKRSQSI

-1546 ITPPGTAQP
+1546 ITPPGANQP

>member
-451 GGAAKS
+451 GGAATK
-457 ASGAAKALEGV
+457 
-468 GEAAGAAAG
+468 AAGAAE
-477 ATAGA
+477 GA

-488 TGKAATKAAGAAKG
+488 VKG
-502 AGKALSDTGKAA
+502 STS
-514 GEAAGAA
+514 
-521 AAAEGTLKG
+521 
-530 AGKATVGLS
+530 GLS

-555 WGHQDSAKHAADIDR
+555 WGHQDSANHAADIDK

-752 RVQVETIIKGG
+752 RVEVETIIKGG

-866 LQQFHNTVSTTVTK
+866 LQQFQNTVSTTVTK

-887 KATETADLDRLRTK
+887 KATATADLDRLRAK

-927 QANAFKAEMD
+927 RANAFKAEMD

-1000 NWSMYSSPPIVVK
+1000 NWSMYSCPPIVVK

-1486 THFADGGFSSGSGLR
+1486 THFANGGFSSGSGLR

-1555 GYGAGGLDLSGVHIT
+1555 GYGAGSLDLSGVHIT

>member
-451 GGAAKS
+451 GGAATK
-457 ASGAAKALEGV
+457 
-468 GEAAGAAAG
+468 AAGAAE
-477 ATAGA
+477 GA

-488 TGKAATKAAGAAKG
+488 VKG
-502 AGKALSDTGKAA
+502 STS
-514 GEAAGAA
+514 
-521 AAAEGTLKG
+521 
-530 AGKATVGLS
+530 GLS

-555 WGHQDSAKHAADIDR
+555 WGHQDSANHAADIDK

-1486 THFADGGFSSGSGLR
+1486 THFANGGFSSGSGLR

>member
-1 MADKTVTVRLNA
+1 MADKTVTVKLNA

-20 AMARAATATSQL
+20 AMARAATASKQLGSQ
-32 SGKVK
+32 VK
-37 AHGGDLDRMA
+37 AHGAALDRMA
-47 SMSTKAGLAVT
+47 SASTKAGLAVS

-91 LEGQLRSLTSV
+91 LEGQLRSLASV

-122 KQQDITKFTS
+122 KQQDVAKFTS

-201 NITEPQVMAF
+201 RMSESQVMAF

-231 NWVTID
+231 NWIKID
-237 RAVRQGG
+237 SAVRSGG
-244 SSLQAM
+244 KSLQTM

-278 GLGRAGKAGK
+278 GLGRASKSGQ
-288 DVSGLLGE
+288 DVSKLLDQ

-337 QNTALAQEF
+337 QNTALQEEF

-392 FNGLSDHTKDMILQI
+392 FNGLSDRTKDMILQI

-451 GGAAKS
+451 GGAATK
-457 ASGAAKALEGV
+457 
-468 GEAAGAAAG
+468 AAGAAE
-477 ATAGA
+477 GA

-488 TGKAATKAAGAAKG
+488 VKG
-502 AGKALSDTGKAA
+502 STS
-514 GEAAGAA
+514 
-521 AAAEGTLKG
+521 
-530 AGKATVGLS
+530 GLS

-555 WGHQDSAKHAADIDR
+555 WGHQDSANHAADIDK

-703 ATAHQLGVTGLSAKD
+703 ATARQLGVTGLSAKD

-752 RVQVETIIKGG
+752 RVEVETIIKGG

-866 LQQFHNTVSTTVTK
+866 LQQFQNTVSTTVTK

-887 KATETADLDRLRTK
+887 KATATADLDRLRAK

-914 ATAKADGFNAAIS
+914 ATAKADGFDAAIS

-951 KGETDSKAVDTLK
+951 KGETDAKAVDTLK

-977 VAATAETKG
+977 VAATAESKG
-986 FDTASKQL
+986 FDDASKQL

-1000 NWSMYSSPPIVVK
+1000 TWSMYSSPPIVVK

-1026 LSEEATSVDGKK
+1026 LSKEATSVDGKK

-1100 ANVKVGAPGAGNAFN
+1100 ANVKVG
-1115 NLLKVSGAA
+1115 VSGASA
-1124 NQLGKKRPKVKP
+1124 SLGNLESLISAATRVGKKKP
-1136 SAPTAAK
+1136 QVRTSAPTAVN
-1143 TSSQLAKVGSTADNV
+1143 TIGQLAQVAAAADNA
-1158 GRKRP
+1158 GSKRP
-1163 RVATSAPG
+1163 RVTTSAPG
-1171 ATAATGQVKNL
+1171 ATAATGQIKSL
-1182 GSTASHVNGKRVS
+1182 GSTASRVNGKRVS

-1200 DTSGA
+1200 NTSGA
-1205 RSALQALTRPLSTT
+1205 RSALQALTRPLFTT

-1224 RTVGSALKGVFHA
+1224 RTVGSAIKGVFHA

-1307 RAILNIEARPTGE
+1307 RTILNIEARPTGE
-1320 LVDYIKAVKDAANAT
+1320 LVDYIQAVKDAANAT
-1335 RARERA
+1335 RARQRA

-1376 ARQAQEALARAAE
+1376 ARQAQESLARAAE

-1471 NSLKRVSDRLGLVSA
+1471 NSLKHVSDRLGLVSA
-1486 THFADGGFSSGSGLR
+1486 TRFADGGFSSGSGLR

>member
-1 MADKTVTVRLNA
+1 VADKTVTVKLNA

-20 AMARAATATSQL
+20 AMARAATASKQLGSQ
-32 SGKVK
+32 VK
-37 AHGGDLDRMA
+37 AHGAAFDRMA
-47 SMSTKAGLAVT
+47 SASTKAGLAVT

-91 LEGQLRSLTSV
+91 LEGQLRSLASV

-122 KQQDITKFTS
+122 KQQDVAKFTS

-146 EAATSL
+146 EAATNL

-201 NITEPQVMAF
+201 RMSESQVMAF

-231 NWVTID
+231 NWIKID
-237 RAVRQGG
+237 SAVRSGG
-244 SSLQAM
+244 KSLQTM

-278 GLGRAGKAGK
+278 GLGRASKSGQ
-288 DVSGLLGE
+288 DVSKLLDQ

-337 QNTALAQEF
+337 QNTALQEEF
-346 GRRQSTTASQMQLA
+346 GRRQQTTASQMQLA

-451 GGAAKS
+451 GGAA
-457 ASGAAKALEGV
+457 
-468 GEAAGAAAG
+468 
-477 ATAGA
+477 
-482 GKAMSG
+482 
-488 TGKAATKAAGAAKG
+488 TKAAGATEG
-502 AGKALSDTGKAA
+502 AGKALSGV
-514 GEAAGAA
+514 
-521 AAAEGTLKG
+521 KG
-530 AGKATVGLS
+530 STSGLS

-544 VAAGLGAIAIA
+544 VAAGLGALAIA
-555 WGHQDSAKHAADIDR
+555 WGHQDSANHAADIDR

-578 ANQASMGIV
+578 SKQASMGIV

-690 LMALFP
+690 LMSLFP
-696 KLQDGLS
+696 KLQEGLS

-866 LQQFHNTVSTTVTK
+866 LQQLQNTVSTTVTK

-887 KATETADLDRLRTK
+887 KATATADLDRLRTK

-914 ATAKADGFNAAIS
+914 ATAKADGFDAAIS
-927 QANAFKAEMD
+927 RANAFKAEMD

-951 KGETDSKAVDTLK
+951 KGETDAKAVDTLK

-977 VAATAETKG
+977 VAATAESKG
-986 FDTASKQL
+986 FDDASKQL

-1000 NWSMYSSPPIVVK
+1000 TWSMYSSPPIVVK

-1026 LSEEATSVDGKK
+1026 LSKEATSVDGKK

-1100 ANVKVGAPGAGNAFN
+1100 ANVKVGAPGSGNAFN

-1124 NQLGKKRPKVKP
+1124 NQLGKKRPQVRP
-1136 SAPTAAK
+1136 SAPTAAR
-1143 TSSQLAKVGSTADNV
+1143 TSSQLAKVGSAADSV

-1171 ATAATGQVKNL
+1171 ATRATGQVKSL
-1182 GSTASHVNGKRVS
+1182 GSTASRVNGKRVS

-1200 DTSGA
+1200 NTSGA
-1205 RSALQALTRPLSTT
+1205 RSALQALTRPLFTT

-1224 RTVGSALKGVFHA
+1224 HTVGSALKGVFHA

-1252 GAYRVWAEPE
+1252 GTWRVWAEPE

-1295 WFANGGISGGQA
+1295 WFANGGISGSQA

-1320 LVDYIKAVKDAANAT
+1320 LVDYIQAVQDAANAT

>member
-1 MADKTVTVRLNA
+1 MADKTVTVKLNA

-20 AMARAATATSQL
+20 AMARAATASKQLGSQ
-32 SGKVK
+32 VK
-37 AHGGDLDRMA
+37 AHGADFDRMA
-47 SMSTKAGLAVT
+47 SASTKAGLAVT
-58 AGVGGAVKAAV
+58 AGIGGAVKAAV

-91 LEGQLRSLTSV
+91 LEGQLRSLSGV

-122 KQQDITKFTS
+122 KQQDIAKFTS

-201 NITEPQVMAF
+201 RMSESQVMAF

-231 NWVTID
+231 NWIKID
-237 RAVRQGG
+237 SAVRSGG
-244 SSLQAM
+244 KSLQTM

-278 GLGRAGKAGK
+278 GLGRASKSGQ
-288 DVSGLLGE
+288 DVSKLLDQ

-323 QLASSLKTAGEGWS
+323 QLASSLKTASEGWS

-346 GRRQSTTASQMQLA
+346 GRRQETTASQMQLA
-360 VNRIKDAAISLG
+360 VNRIKDAAISVG

-392 FNGLSDHTKDMILQI
+392 FNGLSDHTKDMILKI
-407 GAFGGVSLIAAGQIG
+407 GALGGVSLIAAGQIG

-451 GGAAKS
+451 GGAA
-457 ASGAAKALEGV
+457 
-468 GEAAGAAAG
+468 
-477 ATAGA
+477 
-482 GKAMSG
+482 
-488 TGKAATKAAGAAKG
+488 TKAAGSTEG
-502 AGKALSDTGKAA
+502 AGKALSGV
-514 GEAAGAA
+514 
-521 AAAEGTLKG
+521 KG
-530 AGKATVGLS
+530 STSGLS

-555 WGHQDSAKHAADIDR
+555 WGHHHDANYAADIDK
-570 QLGSVADW
+570 QLGSVANW
-578 ANQASMGIV
+578 SNQASMGIV

-614 LNHATGENLSFL
+614 LNRATGENLSFL
-626 ERQEGRFASLV
+626 ERQEGRLA
-637 GSAADLSQ
+637 AIIDDQADLSQ
-645 QSKAQLGKFDEALS
+645 QSKAQLGKFDQALS

-690 LMALFP
+690 IMALFP

-718 YAGWLRGEVPSAVN
+718 YSGWLRGEVPSAVN

-752 RVQVETIIKGG
+752 RVEVETIIKGG
-763 THAQVMQLNAEL
+763 THAQVMQLNAAL

-852 ITAKTKGLDEAKKQ
+852 ITAKTKGLDAAKDQ
-866 LQQFHNTVSTTVTK
+866 LQQFKRTVSTTVTK
-880 QGITLKV
+880 QGVTLQV
-887 KATETADLDRLRTK
+887 KATATADLDRLRAK

-927 QANAFKAEMD
+927 RANVFKNEMA

-946 VRVRI
+946 VQVRI
-951 KGETDSKAVDTLK
+951 KGETDAKAVAALK
-964 TDLEALPKEQQLK
+964 NDIEKLPKETQLK
-977 VAATAETKG
+977 VASTAESQG
-986 FDTASKQL
+986 FDAASEQIE
-994 QDLRTQ
+994 DLRSHTTG
-1000 NWSMYSSPPIVVK
+1000 MVPLVVK
-1013 ATMQDGASRDLKI
+1013 ATMQDGATRDLK
-1026 LSEEATSVDGKK
+1026 LLREEATNINGKK
-1038 VLVTASAP
+1038 VLVTAAAP
-1046 GAYGATVQIDG
+1046 GAYGTTVQIDN
-1057 LKYKVDKLD
+1057 LKYKVDNLD
-1066 GKNVLI
+1066 GENVLI
-1072 PLGLKNTNGTLSGLQ
+1072 PLDLKNTNGTLFGLQ

-1100 ANVKVGAPGAGNAFN
+1100 ANVKVGASGTGTAVD
-1115 NLLKVSGAA
+1115 NLNKVTGAA
-1124 NQLGKKRPKVKP
+1124 NQLGKKRPQVKP

-1143 TSSQLAKVGSTADNV
+1143 TSSQLGKVGSTADNV

-1163 RVATSAPG
+1163 RVTTSAPG
-1171 ATAATGQVKNL
+1171 ATTANGQINSL
-1182 GSTASHVNGKRVS
+1182 GSTASRVNGKRVS

-1200 DTSGA
+1200 NTSGA
-1205 RSALQALTRPLSTT
+1205 RSALQALTKPLSTT

-1224 RTVGSALKGVFHA
+1224 HTIGSTIRGLFHA

-1307 RAILNIEARPTGE
+1307 RTILSIEARPTGE
-1320 LVDYIKAVKDAANAT
+1320 LVDYIQAVKDATNAT

-1376 ARQAQEALARAAE
+1376 ASQAQEALARAAE

-1404 WQDWAASMRQGV
+1404 WQDWSASMRQGV

-1486 THFADGGFSSGSGLR
+1486 TRFADGGFSSGSGLR

-1525 QLWQETGR
+1525 QLWRETGH

-1587 NRSTARN
+1587 NRSMARN

>member
-451 GGAAKS
+451 GGAATK
-457 ASGAAKALEGV
+457 
-468 GEAAGAAAG
+468 AAGAAE
-477 ATAGA
+477 GA

-488 TGKAATKAAGAAKG
+488 VKG
-502 AGKALSDTGKAA
+502 STS
-514 GEAAGAA
+514 
-521 AAAEGTLKG
+521 
-530 AGKATVGLS
+530 GLS

-555 WGHQDSAKHAADIDR
+555 WGHQDSANHAADIDK

-752 RVQVETIIKGG
+752 RVEVETIIKGG

-866 LQQFHNTVSTTVTK
+866 LQQFQNTVSTTVTK

-887 KATETADLDRLRTK
+887 KATATADLDRLRAK

-964 TDLEALPKEQQLK
+964 TDLEALPKEEQVK
-977 VAATAETKG
+977 VAATAESKG
-986 FDTASKQL
+986 FDDASKQL

-1000 NWSMYSSPPIVVK
+1000 TWSMYSSPPIVVK

-1026 LSEEATSVDGKK
+1026 LSKEATSVDGKK

-1100 ANVKVGAPGAGNAFN
+1100 ANVKVG
-1115 NLLKVSGAA
+1115 VSGASA
-1124 NQLGKKRPKVKP
+1124 SLGNLESLISAATRVGKKKP
-1136 SAPTAAK
+1136 QVRTSAPTAVN
-1143 TSSQLAKVGSTADNV
+1143 TIGQLAQVAAAANNAGS
-1158 GRKRP
+1158 KRP
-1163 RVATSAPG
+1163 RVTTSAPG
-1171 ATAATGQVKNL
+1171 ATAATGQIKSL

-1200 DTSGA
+1200 NTGGA
-1205 RSALQALTRPLSTT
+1205 RSALQALTRPLFTT

-1307 RAILNIEARPTGE
+1307 RTILNIEARPTGE
-1320 LVDYIKAVKDAANAT
+1320 LVDYIKAVQDAANAT
-1335 RARERA
+1335 RARQRA

-1376 ARQAQEALARAAE
+1376 ASQAQEALARAAE

-1433 LSQDNID
+1433 LSQDNVD

-1471 NSLKRVSDRLGLVSA
+1471 NSLKHVSDRLGLVSA

-1525 QLWQETGR
+1525 QLWRETGR

-1555 GYGAGGLDLSGVHIT
+1555 GYGAGSLDLSGVHIT

>member
-1 MADKTVTVRLNA
+1 MADKTVTVKLNA

-20 AMARAATATSQL
+20 AMARAATASKQLGSQ
-32 SGKVK
+32 VK
-37 AHGGDLDRMA
+37 AHGAAFDRMA
-47 SMSTKAGLAVT
+47 SASTKAGLAVT

-91 LEGQLRSLTSV
+91 LEGQLRSLASV

-122 KQQDITKFTS
+122 KQQDIAKFTS

-201 NITEPQVMAF
+201 RMSESQVMAF

-231 NWVTID
+231 NWIKID
-237 RAVRQGG
+237 SAVRSGG
-244 SSLQAM
+244 QSLQTM
-250 AKVSGMSAAQFKKA
+250 AQVSGMSAAQFKKA

-278 GLGRAGKAGK
+278 GLGRASKSGQ
-288 DVSGLLGE
+288 DVSKLLDQ

-337 QNTALAQEF
+337 QNAALEEEF
-346 GRRQSTTASQMQLA
+346 GRRQQTTASQMQLA

-392 FNGLSDHTKDMILQI
+392 FNGLSDHTKDMILKI

-451 GGAAKS
+451 GGAA
-457 ASGAAKALEGV
+457 
-468 GEAAGAAAG
+468 
-477 ATAGA
+477 
-482 GKAMSG
+482 
-488 TGKAATKAAGAAKG
+488 TKAAGATEG
-502 AGKALSDTGKAA
+502 AGKALSGV
-514 GEAAGAA
+514 
-521 AAAEGTLKG
+521 KG
-530 AGKATVGLS
+530 STSGLS

-555 WGHQDSAKHAADIDR
+555 WGHQDSANHAADIDR

-578 ANQASMGIV
+578 ANQASIGIV

-614 LNHATGENLSFL
+614 LNRATGENLSFL

-690 LMALFP
+690 LMSLFP
-696 KLQDGLS
+696 KLQEGLS

-752 RVQVETIIKGG
+752 RVEVETIIKGG

-827 TDPGKVHALREQLD
+827 TDPGKVHALREQLE

-852 ITAKTKGLDEAKKQ
+852 ITAKTQGLDAAKKQ
-866 LQQFHNTVSTTVTK
+866 LQQFQNTVSTTVTK

-887 KATETADLDRLRTK
+887 KATATADLDRLRAK
-901 MEQLPKDKQIKVA
+901 MEKLPKDKQIKVA

-927 QANAFKAEMD
+927 RANAFKAEMD
-937 GIIQYTKDG
+937 GIIQYTKAG

-964 TDLEALPKEQQLK
+964 TDLETLPKEQQVK
-977 VAATAETKG
+977 VAATAESKG
-986 FDTASKQL
+986 FDAASKQL

-1000 NWSMYSSPPIVVK
+1000 TWSMYSSPPIVVK
-1013 ATMQDGASRDLKI
+1013 ATMQDGASRSLKI
-1026 LSEEATSVDGKK
+1026 LSEEATSVNGKK

-1100 ANVKVGAPGAGNAFN
+1100 ANVKVGAPGSGNAFN

-1163 RVATSAPG
+1163 RVTTSAPG
-1171 ATAATGQVKNL
+1171 ATRANGQIKNL
-1182 GSTASHVNGKRVS
+1182 GSTASRVNGKRVS

-1200 DTSGA
+1200 NTSGA
-1205 RSALQALTRPLSTT
+1205 RSALQALTRPLFTT

-1224 RTVGSALKGVFHA
+1224 HTVGSALKGVFHA

-1252 GAYRVWAEPE
+1252 GTWRVWAEPE

-1307 RAILNIEARPTGE
+1307 RTILNIEARPTGE
-1320 LVDYIKAVKDAANAT
+1320 LVDYIQAVQDAANAT

-1486 THFADGGFSSGSGLR
+1486 TRFADGGFSSGSGLR

-1512 YIPLSPSKRAQSL
+1512 YIPLSPSKRSQSI

-1533 RLGALPAQGSSRP
+1533 RLGTLPAQGSSRP
-1546 ITPPGTAQP
+1546 ITPPGANQP

>member
-451 GGAAKS
+451 GGAATK
-457 ASGAAKALEGV
+457 
-468 GEAAGAAAG
+468 AAGAAE
-477 ATAGA
+477 GA

-488 TGKAATKAAGAAKG
+488 VKG
-502 AGKALSDTGKAA
+502 STS
-514 GEAAGAA
+514 
-521 AAAEGTLKG
+521 
-530 AGKATVGLS
+530 GLS

-555 WGHQDSAKHAADIDR
+555 WGHQDSANHAADIDK

-752 RVQVETIIKGG
+752 RVEVETIIKGG

-887 KATETADLDRLRTK
+887 KATATADLDRLRAK

-964 TDLEALPKEQQLK
+964 TDLEALPKEEQVK
-977 VAATAETKG
+977 VAATAESKG
-986 FDTASKQL
+986 FDDASKQL

-1000 NWSMYSSPPIVVK
+1000 TWSMYSSPPIVVK

-1026 LSEEATSVDGKK
+1026 LSKEATSVDGKK

-1486 THFADGGFSSGSGLR
+1486 THFANGGFSSGSGLR